1 MSDDFLDSR
10 FRGNDEERIMI
21 VFLTTSDT
29 DILTVE
35 GARGELPD
43 GLAGMV
49 ALNPFALVQ
58 DDGTLEG
65 FLRDTLPSASL
76 VLTRLLGGDKAM
88 GDGFGALESECRRL
102 GVPLVACSG
111 EPVRDAVFE
120 RRSTTPPIVA
130 QTAFEYL
137 NHGGVGNLVNLLR
150 FLSDEVLG
158 SEYGYEAP
166 SPLPQ
171 DGVYRAGRLD
181 VVPLDEYRR
190 LYCDDGKPTAALLFY
205 RAHWVSGNLEFVD
218 AMADAL
224 ERQGC
229 NALPVFCS
237 SLREDDGAVFRKYL
251 MDGAGNAAV
260 DVVVCTQSFA
270 MSHHP
275 GLGQQSVN
283 GSADANWDIRVLE
296 ELDVPIL
303 QAIVATEPRAMW
315 DEREIGLS
323 PLDIAMNV
331 ALPELDGRVI
341 TAPVSFKEA
350 VDSSFDKL
358 RTNGVGDGDAHPH
371 PNPPP
376 SRGRELI
383 GGELRR
389 YVPDLEQVEAV
400 ASLAGRY
407 ARLGHTPVSERKI
420 AIVLSNYPT
429 KASRLGNAV
438 GLDTPASAINLLNA
452 MRDAGY
458 TVEDIPED
466 GDELMRRLIE
476 RCTYDADFLTPE
488 QMLNAEG
495 RVSAKEYAAQFN
507 GIPADVQDGVR
518 AAWGEPPG
526 GVYVNDDGELF
537 MAGLRLGNVFV
548 GIQPPRGFG
557 ENPIAIYH
565 SPELMPTHHYIAFY
579 RWLRDGFGADAVV
592 HLGKHG
598 TLEWTPGKGVGLSRS
613 CIPEVCLPDLPHFY
627 PFIINNPGEGTQ
639 AKRRSHAVI
648 IDHLVPAMTT
658 ADSYGD
664 ITRCEQLMDEYAR
677 AQGMDPQKLPMLRQQ
692 IWEVVQRA
700 RLNEDLGVSE
710 IPDDFDDFILHIDG
724 YICELKDAQIRD
736 GLHTLGEAPQ
746 SEMLIGLLLA
756 LTRLNNGD
764 VPGLRQAIG
773 DALGIDYAAMM
784 RDRAAAVNADGLPD
798 ALVSANGSEPIRSA
812 GDIVERLESLA
823 HSLYERLYETNFNS
837 ASVERIATDMLIDTG
852 DVPRVLRYVCDSI
865 YPALTRTTDE
875 IDALLRGFDGR
886 FISPGP
892 AGAPTRGMAGVLPTG
907 RNFYSMDPRSIPSET
922 SWQIGKE
929 LADSLVERYLT
940 DEGEYPESVGISVW
954 GTSAMRT
961 HGDDISQILALIGVR
976 PTWQE
981 ESRRVSGLEVIPLEE
996 LGRPRI
1002 DVTVRISGFFRD
1014 AFQNL
1019 IVMMDDAFHEVATLD
1034 EPIDRN
1040 FIMKHYAAEIAE
1052 KRSSGTAEQEAKDES
1067 LYRIFGSKP
1076 GSYGAGILQAI
1087 DDGSWQ
1093 SDEDLAAVYT
1103 AWGSYAYGRRQ
1114 HGISAAPE
1122 FRRRF
1127 AAIDVAT
1134 KNQDNR
1140 EHDIFD
1146 SDDYMQFHGGM
1157 IATVR
1162 ALAGDNP
1169 RQFFGDSSDPSL
1181 LRTRDLK
1188 EEARRVFRSRVVNPK
1203 WMDSMKRHGYKGA
1216 FELAATVD
1224 YIFGYDATAQIIDD
1238 WMYQEVTER
1247 YALDADMQQF
1257 FEQSNPWAL
1266 RAIAERLMEAADRGM
1281 WEDAPEDMLNELRR
1295 VYLRTEALLEER
1307 QEVGTGN

>member
-1 MSDDFLDSR
+1 
-10 FRGNDEERIMI
+10 MI

-29 DILTVE
+29 DILTLE
-35 GARGELPD
+35 RAISSLP
-43 GLAGMV
+43 GSLAYTL
-49 ALNPFALVQ
+49 AINPFALLQ
-58 DDGTLEG
+58 DEGAFEG
-65 FLRDTLPSASL
+65 FLSGTLPDSSL
-76 VLTRLLGGDKAM
+76 VLARLLGGDKAM
-88 GDGFGALESECRRL
+88 GEHFTTLELECRRL
-102 GVPLVACSG
+102 GIPLVACSG

-120 RRSTTPPIVA
+120 RRSTTPAIVA

-137 NHGGVGNLVNLLR
+137 NHGGVANLANLLR
-150 FLSDEVLG
+150 FLSDEALG
-158 SEYGYEAP
+158 SDYGYQP
-166 SPLPQ
+166 PVPLPQ

-181 VVPLDEYRR
+181 AVPLDEYRE

-205 RAHWVSGNLEFVD
+205 RAHWVSQNLEFVD
-218 AMADAL
+218 AMVDAL

-251 MDGAGNAAV
+251 MDSDGKATV

-275 GLGQQSVN
+275 GLQSSDN
-283 GSADANWDIRVLE
+283 QDANWDIRVLE
-296 ELDVPIL
+296 RLDVPIL
-303 QAIVATEPRAMW
+303 QAIVSTEPQALW
-315 DEREIGLS
+315 NERDIGLS

-331 ALPELDGRVI
+331 ALPELDGRII
-341 TAPVSFKEA
+341 TVPVSFKET
-350 VDSSFDKL
+350 VSH
-358 RTNGVGDGDAHPH
+358 NGTAT
-371 PNPPP
+371 
-376 SRGRELI
+376 

-389 YVPDLEQVEAV
+389 YVPDSEQTEAV
-400 ASLAGRY
+400 ASLAARY
-407 ARLGHTPVSERKI
+407 SRMAHTPASERKI

-458 TVEDIPED
+458 TVEDIPSD

-488 QMLNAEG
+488 QMRNAEG
-495 RVSAKEYAAQFN
+495 RVSAEEYEAHFN
-507 GIPADVQDGVR
+507 GIPKDVQDDMR
-518 AAWGEPPG
+518 ADWGEPPG
-526 GVYVNDDGELF
+526 DVYTDDGHLF

-613 CIPEVCLPDLPHFY
+613 CIPEVCLPDMPHFY

-692 IWEVVQRA
+692 IWEVVQKA
-700 RLNEDLGVSE
+700 RLNEDLNVHE

-736 GLHTLGEAPQ
+736 GLHTLGEAPE

-764 VPGLRQAIG
+764 IPGLRQAIG

-784 RDRAAAVNADGLPD
+784 RDRSAAVDANTLP
-798 ALVSANGSEPIRSA
+798 ASLASANGSEPIRSA
-812 GDIVERLESLA
+812 GDVVERLEVMA
-823 HSLYERLYETNFNS
+823 HALYERLYDTEFDSDN
-837 ASVERIATDMLIDTG
+837 VERIATDMLVETG
-852 DVPRVLRYVCDSI
+852 DVPRVLRYVCESI
-865 YPALTRTTDE
+865 YPALTQTTDE

-1019 IVMMDDAFHEVATLD
+1019 IVMMDDAFHKVANLD
-1034 EPIDRN
+1034 EPAERN
-1040 FIMKHYAAEIAE
+1040 FVMKHYAAEVAE
-1052 KRSSGTAEQEAKDES
+1052 KRASGVGTTEAESES
-1067 LYRIFGSKP
+1067 LFRIFGSKP

-1093 SDEDLAAVYT
+1093 SDEDLANVYT

-1114 HGISAAPE
+1114 HGVSAVRE

-1247 YALDADMQQF
+1247 YALDPEMQQF

-1266 RAIAERLMEAADRGM
+1266 RAIAERLMEAADRQM
-1281 WEDAPEDMLNELRR
+1281 WEEPPEEMLNELRR

-1307 QEVGTGN
+1307 QEARA

>member
-1 MSDDFLDSR
+1 
-10 FRGNDEERIMI
+10 MI

-29 DILTVE
+29 DILTLE
-35 GARGELPD
+35 RAKSDLPPD
-43 GLAGMV
+43 LTDTP
-49 ALNPFALVQ
+49 ALNPYALAQ
-58 DDGTLEG
+58 NGEEFG
-65 FLRDTLPSASL
+65 RFLDETLPDANL
-76 VLTRLLGGDKAM
+76 VVARLLGGDKAM
-88 GDGFGALESECRRL
+88 GDNFALLEVACRRL
-102 GVPLVACSG
+102 SVALVACSG
-111 EPVRDAVFE
+111 EPTRDAVFE
-120 RRSTTPPIVA
+120 RRSNTPAILA

-137 NHGGVGNLVNLLR
+137 NHGGVVNISNLLR
-150 FLSDEVLG
+150 FLSDEALG
-158 SEYGYEAP
+158 SEYGYEPPTA
-166 SPLPQ
+166 LPQ
-171 DGVYRAGRLD
+171 DGVYQQGRLD
-181 VVPLDEYRR
+181 AVPLDEYRR
-190 LYCDDGKPTAALLFY
+190 LYCDNDRPTVAVLFY

-218 AMADAL
+218 AMLDAL
-224 ERQGC
+224 ERRGC

-237 SLREDDGAVFRKYL
+237 SLRDDDGAVFRKYL
-251 MDGAGNAAV
+251 TADDGRAAV
-260 DVVVCTQSFA
+260 DVVICTQSFA
-270 MSHHP
+270 MSRNRGP
-275 GLGQQSVN
+275 TIA
-283 GSADANWDIRVLE
+283 ADTDENWDVRILE
-296 ELDVPIL
+296 RLDVPIL
-303 QAIVATEPRAMW
+303 QAIVSTESHAMW
-315 DEREIGLS
+315 EERDIGLS

-331 ALPELDGRVI
+331 ALPELDGRII
-341 TAPVSFKEA
+341 TVPVSFKEA
-350 VDSSFDKL
+350 VQ
-358 RTNGVGDGDAHPH
+358 NGGTGAD
-371 PNPPP
+371 
-376 SRGRELI
+376 
-383 GGELRR
+383 LRR
-389 YVPDLEQVEAV
+389 YVPDIEQIESV
-400 ASLAGRY
+400 ASLAARY
-407 ARLGHTPVSERKI
+407 ARLTRTPASERKV

-429 KASRLGNAV
+429 KAARLGNAV
-438 GLDTPASAINLLNA
+438 GLDTPASAINLMNA
-452 MRDAGY
+452 MCDAGY
-458 TVEDIPED
+458 HVEDIPDD
-466 GDELMRRLIE
+466 GDELMRRLID
-476 RCTYDADFLTPE
+476 RCTYDADFLTPQ
-488 QMLNAEG
+488 QMRNAEG
-495 RVSAKEYAAQFN
+495 RVSVKEYATQFAAV
-507 GIPADVQDGVR
+507 PTDVRESMKAD
-518 AAWGEPPG
+518 WGDPPG
-526 GVYVNDDGELF
+526 EVYVDDGHLF
-537 MAGLRLGNVFV
+537 MAGLHLGNVFV

-565 SPELMPTHHYIAFY
+565 SPELMPTHHYVAFY

-613 CIPEVCLPDLPHFY
+613 CLPEVCLPDLPHFY

-648 IDHLVPAMTT
+648 VDHLVPAMTT

-692 IWEVVQRA
+692 IWEVVQKA
-700 RLNEDLGVSE
+700 RLDEDLGVDE

-736 GLHTLGEAPQ
+736 GLHTLGEVPQ

-756 LTRLNNGD
+756 LTRLNNGG

-773 DALGIDYAAMM
+773 DALGLDYLALL
-784 RDRAAAVNADGLPD
+784 RDRGAPVDAGALP
-798 ALVSANGSEPIRSA
+798 ASLHSANGNPPIRSA
-812 GDIVERLESLA
+812 GDVIERLEDIS
-823 HSLYERLYETNFNS
+823 HSLYEGLAANQFDKT
-837 ASVERIATDMLIDTG
+837 SVERVVFESLDDAG
-852 DVPRVLRYVCDSI
+852 AVPDVLRYVCESI
-865 YPALTRTTDE
+865 YPALTKTTDE

-907 RNFYSMDPRSIPSET
+907 RNFYSMDPRGIPSET
-922 SWQIGKE
+922 SWQIGKQ
-929 LADSLVERYLT
+929 LADSLVECYMT

-954 GTSAMRT
+954 GTSVMRT
-961 HGDDISQILALIGVR
+961 HGDDIAQILALIGVR

-981 ESRRVSGLEVIPLEE
+981 ESRRVTGLEVMPLAE

-1019 IVMMDDAFHEVATLD
+1019 ILMMDDAFHRVAVLEEPEDDNFVRKHYIAEVAEKLAD
-1034 EPIDRN
+1034 GAISED
-1040 FIMKHYAAEIAE
+1040 AE
-1052 KRSSGTAEQEAKDES
+1052 SES
-1067 LYRIFGSKP
+1067 LFRIFGSKP

-1093 SDEDLAAVYT
+1093 SDEDLAGVYT
-1103 AWGSYAYGRRQ
+1103 AWGSYAYGRQ
-1114 HGISAAPE
+1114 HHGVSAVRE

-1127 AAIDVAT
+1127 AEIDVAT

-1162 ALAGDNP
+1162 SLTGENP

-1238 WMYQEVTER
+1238 WMYQEVTEK
-1247 YALDADMQQF
+1247 YALDGDMQQF

-1266 RAIAERLMEAADRGM
+1266 RAIAERLMEAADRQM
-1281 WEDAPEDMLNELRR
+1281 WEEPPEEILNELRR

-1307 QEVGTGN
+1307 QEQSA

>member
-1 MSDDFLDSR
+1 
-10 FRGNDEERIMI
+10 MI
-21 VFLTTSDT
+21 LFLTTSDT
-29 DILTVE
+29 DILTLERVQ
-35 GARGELPD
+35 ADLPD
-43 GLAGMV
+43 GLKDTL
-49 ALNPFALVQ
+49 ALNPHVLIQ
-58 DDGTLEG
+58 DDDAFDRSLS
-65 FLRDTLPSASL
+65 DTLDSADL
-76 VLTRLLGGDKAM
+76 VLARLLGGER
-88 GDGFGALESECRRL
+88 ALGERFPQLEAACRRL
-102 GVPLVACSG
+102 GIPLVACSG

-120 RRSTTPPIVA
+120 RRSTAPPILA
-130 QTAFEYL
+130 QTSFEYL
-137 NHGGVGNLVNLLR
+137 NHGGVTNLGNLLR

-158 SEYGYEAP
+158 TSHGYEP
-166 SPLPQ
+166 PIPLPQ
-171 DGVYRAGRLD
+171 DGLYRPGTVDA
-181 VVPLDEYRR
+181 VPIDEYWR
-190 LYCDDGKPTAALLFY
+190 LYCDENRPSVALLFY
-205 RAHWVSGNLEFVD
+205 RAHWVSQNVEFVD
-218 AMADAL
+218 AFVEAL
-224 ERQGC
+224 ERRNC
-229 NALPVFCS
+229 NVLPVFCS
-237 SLREDDGAVFRKYL
+237 SLRENDGAVFRKYL
-251 MDGAGNAAV
+251 TDAGRGVLADA
-260 DVVVCTQSFA
+260 VVCTQSFA
-270 MSHHP
+270 MSQKRGP
-275 GLGQQSVN
+275 EISN
-283 GSADANWDIRVLE
+283 TSDENWDVRVLE
-296 ELDVPIL
+296 QLDVPVL
-303 QAIVATEPRAMW
+303 QAIVSTEPQAMW
-315 DEREIGLS
+315 EERDIGLS

-341 TAPVSFKEA
+341 TVPVSFKET
-350 VDSSFDKL
+350 VS
-358 RTNGVGDGDAHPH
+358 RNGAGV
-371 PNPPP
+371 
-376 SRGRELI
+376 
-383 GGELRR
+383 GELRR
-389 YVPDLEQVEAV
+389 YVPNLERIDTV
-400 ASLAGRY
+400 AALAARY
-407 ARLGHTPVSERKI
+407 AKLRGTPMSERRV

-452 MRDAGY
+452 MREAGY

-476 RCTYDADFLTPE
+476 KCTYDADFLTPQ
-488 QMLNAEG
+488 QMRNAEG
-495 RVSAKEYAAQFN
+495 RVSAGEYSTLFES
-507 GIPADVQDGVR
+507 IPLDVQESMR
-518 AAWGEPPG
+518 ADWGDPPG
-526 GVYVNDDGELF
+526 SVYVDDGHLF

-598 TLEWTPGKGVGLSRS
+598 TLEWTPGKGVGLSSS
-613 CIPEVCLPDLPHFY
+613 CLPEVCLPDLPHFY

-639 AKRRSHAVI
+639 AKRRGHAVI
-648 IDHLVPAMTT
+648 VDHLVPAMMT

-692 IWEVVQRA
+692 IWEVVQKA
-700 RLNEDLGVSE
+700 RLNEDLGVDE

-736 GLHTLGEAPQ
+736 GLHTLGEAPE
-746 SEMLIGLLLA
+746 SDMLIGLLLA

-764 VPGLRQAIG
+764 VPGLRHAIG
-773 DALGIDYAAMM
+773 SDLGLDYAALMK
-784 RDRAAAVNADGLPD
+784 DRGAPVDAGSMPAVLAR
-798 ALVSANGSEPIRSA
+798 ANGHSPIRNS
-812 GDIVERLESLA
+812 GDVVERLEAIA
-823 HSLYERLYETNFNS
+823 HELYQRLDDDSFDS
-837 ASVERIATDMLIDTG
+837 SSVERVTSEVLGESDSVP
-852 DVPRVLRYVCDSI
+852 DVLKYVCENV
-865 YPALTRTTDE
+865 YPALQRTSDE

-922 SWQIGKE
+922 SWQIGRQ
-929 LADSLVERYLT
+929 LADSLVERYLE
-940 DEGEYPESVGISVW
+940 DEGQYPESIGISVW

-961 HGDDISQILALIGVR
+961 HGDDIAQILALIGVR
-976 PTWQE
+976 PVWQE
-981 ESRRVSGLEVIPLEE
+981 ESRRVTGLEVIPLEE
-996 LGRPRI
+996 LGRPRV

-1014 AFQNL
+1014 AFHNL
-1019 IVMMDDAFHEVATLD
+1019 IVMMDDAFHRVARLD
-1034 EPIDRN
+1034 EPDDMN
-1040 FIMKHYAAEIAE
+1040 LVKKHYQSELSE
-1052 KRSSGTAEQEAKDES
+1052 KISSGVSAEEAESES
-1067 LYRIFGSKP
+1067 LFRIFGSKP

-1093 SDEDLAAVYT
+1093 SDEDLANVYT
-1103 AWGSYAYGRRQ
+1103 AWGSYAYGRNH
-1114 HGISAAPE
+1114 HGVSAVRE
-1122 FRRRF
+1122 FQRRF

-1162 ALAGDNP
+1162 VLSGGSP

-1224 YIFGYDATAQIIDD
+1224 YMFGYDATAQIIDD
-1238 WMYQEVTER
+1238 WMYQEVTES
-1247 YALDADMQQF
+1247 YVLDPEMQQF

-1266 RAIAERLMEAADRGM
+1266 RAIAERLMEAADRQM
-1281 WEDAPEDMLNELRR
+1281 WEDPPEEMLNELRR
-1295 VYLRTEALLEER
+1295 VYLRTEAILEDR
-1307 QEVGTGN
+1307 QEQSVV

>member
-1 MSDDFLDSR
+1 MANL
-10 FRGNDEERIMI
+10 MI
-21 VFLTTSDT
+21 VLLTTSDT
-29 DILTVE
+29 DIMTLDR
-35 GARGELPD
+35 AKAALPH
-43 GLAGMV
+43 GLASTAAV
-49 ALNPFALVQ
+49 NPFALMQ
-58 DDGTLEG
+58 EDGAFDE
-65 FLRDTLPSASL
+65 FARDALPNADI
-76 VLTRLLGGDKAM
+76 VLARLLGGDKAM
-88 GDGFGALESECRRL
+88 GEHFRTLESECKRL

-137 NHGGVGNLVNLLR
+137 NHGGVANLANLLR
-150 FLSDEVLG
+150 FLSDEALG
-158 SEYGYEAP
+158 SEYGYEP
-166 SPLPQ
+166 PMPLPQ

-181 VVPLDEYRR
+181 AVPLDEYRR
-190 LYCDDGKPTAALLFY
+190 LYCDADKPTVALLFY
-205 RAHWVSGNLEFVD
+205 RAHWVSQNLDFVD
-218 AMADAL
+218 AMVDAL
-224 ERQGC
+224 ERHGC

-251 MDGAGNAAV
+251 MNGEGKASV
-260 DVVVCTQSFA
+260 DVVICTQSFA
-270 MSHHP
+270 MSHHQAS
-275 GLGQQSVN
+275 GVRYQQSGISSQ
-283 GSADANWDIRVLE
+283 GSGVDANWDIQVLE
-296 ELDVPIL
+296 QLDVPIL
-303 QAIVATEPRAMW
+303 QAIVATEPRALW
-315 DEREIGLS
+315 EERDIGLS
-323 PLDIAMNV
+323 PMDIAMNV

-341 TAPVSFKEA
+341 TVPVSFKESF
-350 VDSSFDKL
+350 SSQVS
-358 RTNGVGDGDAHPH
+358 GVRCQGKVG
-371 PNPPP
+371 
-376 SRGRELI
+376 

-389 YVPDLEQVEAV
+389 YVPDLGQVEAV
-400 ASLAGRY
+400 CSLAARY
-407 ARLGHTPVSERKI
+407 ARMARTPVSERKI

-429 KASRLGNAV
+429 KAARLGNAV

-452 MRDAGY
+452 MRDVGY
-458 TVEDIPED
+458 TVEDIPDD

-488 QMLNAEG
+488 QMRNAEG
-495 RVSAKEYAAQFN
+495 RVSAAEYAAQFAAL
-507 GIPADVQDGVR
+507 PQDVQDDVR
-518 AAWGEPPG
+518 SDWGEPPG
-526 GVYVNDDGELF
+526 GVYVDDDGSLF

-565 SPELMPTHHYIAFY
+565 SPDIAPTHHYIAFY
-579 RWLRDGFGADAVV
+579 RWLRDGFGAAAVV

-692 IWEVVQRA
+692 IWEVVQKA
-700 RLNEDLGVSE
+700 RLNEDLNVHE

-764 VPGLRQAIG
+764 IPGLRHAIG
-773 DALGIDYAAMM
+773 DALGIDYSAMM
-784 RDRAAAVNADGLPD
+784 RDRGAAVDADGLPQ
-798 ALVSANGSEPIRSA
+798 ALNGVNGSEPIRSA
-812 GDIVERLESLA
+812 GDVVEGLEAMA
-823 HSLYERLYETNFNS
+823 HALYERLADTDFDS
-837 ASVERIATDMLIDTG
+837 ANVERIAADMLGESG
-852 DVPRVLRYVCDSI
+852 DVPCVLRYVCERV
-865 YPALTRTTDE
+865 YPALTQTTDE
-875 IDALLRGFDGR
+875 IDGLLRGFDGR

-907 RNFYSMDPRSIPSET
+907 RNFYSMDPRSLPSET
-922 SWQIGKE
+922 SWQIGRE

-961 HGDDISQILALIGVR
+961 HGDDIAQILALIGVR

-1019 IVMMDDAFHEVATLD
+1019 IVMMDDAFHKVANLD
-1034 EPIDRN
+1034 EPIERN
-1040 FIMKHYAAEIAE
+1040 FVMKHYAAELAE
-1052 KRSSGTAEQEAKDES
+1052 KRASGVRVDTAASES

-1087 DDGSWQ
+1087 DDGRWQ

-1114 HGISAAPE
+1114 HGVSAAPE

-1188 EEARRVFRSRVVNPK
+1188 EEAQRVFRSRVVNPK
-1203 WMDSMKRHGYKGA
+1203 WMDGMKRHGYKGA

-1247 YALDADMQQF
+1247 YALDAGMQAF

-1281 WEDAPEDMLNELRR
+1281 WEDAPEDMLSELRR

-1307 QEVGTGN
+1307 QEVN

>member
-1 MSDDFLDSR
+1 
-10 FRGNDEERIMI
+10 MI

-29 DILTVE
+29 DLLTLE
-35 GARGELPD
+35 RAKAGLPES
-43 GLAGMV
+43 LADTLAV
-49 ALNPFALVQ
+49 NPFALIQ
-58 DDGTLEG
+58 DESAFSD
-65 FLRDTLPSASL
+65 FSRKNLPDARL
-76 VLTRLLGGDKAM
+76 VLARLLGGDRAM
-88 GDGFGALESECRRL
+88 GEHFATLESECRRL

-120 RRSTTPPIVA
+120 RRSTTPPVVA

-137 NHGGVGNLVNLLR
+137 NHGGVANLANLLR

-158 SEYGYEAP
+158 SEHGYEP
-166 SPLPQ
+166 PVPLPQ
-171 DGVYRAGRLD
+171 DGVYRIGMLD
-181 VVPLDEYRR
+181 AVPLDKYRSR
-190 LYCDDGKPTAALLFY
+190 YCNDGKPTAALLFY
-205 RAHWVSGNLEFVD
+205 RAHWVSQNLDFVD
-218 AMADAL
+218 AMVNAL
-224 ERQGC
+224 ERHGC
-229 NALPVFCS
+229 NVLPVFCS

-251 MDGAGNAAV
+251 MDSKGRAFV

-275 GLGQQSVN
+275 SLQSN
-283 GSADANWDIRVLE
+283 DSSDANWDIRVLE

-303 QAIVATEPRAMW
+303 QAIVSTEPQAMW
-315 DEREIGLS
+315 DERDIGLS

-331 ALPELDGRVI
+331 ALPELDGRII
-341 TAPVSFKEA
+341 TVPVSFKES
-350 VDSSFDKL
+350 VSQ
-358 RTNGVGDGDAHPH
+358 NGAGSA
-371 PNPPP
+371 
-376 SRGRELI
+376 
-383 GGELRR
+383 ELRQ
-389 YVPDLEQVEAV
+389 YVPNMEQTEAV
-400 ASLAGRY
+400 ASLAARY
-407 ARLGHTPVSERKI
+407 ARMAHTPAAERKV
-420 AIVLSNYPT
+420 AVVLSNYPT

-452 MRDAGY
+452 MRDSGY

-488 QMLNAEG
+488 QMRNAEG
-495 RVSAKEYAAQFN
+495 RVSADEYAAHFN
-507 GIPADVQDGVR
+507 GIPQDVQDSMR
-518 AAWGEPPG
+518 ADWGEPPG
-526 GVYVNDDGELF
+526 TVYTDDGHLF

-565 SPELMPTHHYIAFY
+565 SPELMPTHHYVAFY
-579 RWLRDGFGADAVV
+579 KWLRDGFGADAVV

-692 IWEVVQRA
+692 IWEVVQKA
-700 RLNEDLGVSE
+700 RLNEDLNVYE

-736 GLHTLGEAPQ
+736 GLHTLGEAPE

-764 VPGLRQAIG
+764 IPGLRQAIG
-773 DALGIDYAAMM
+773 DALGIDYTAMM
-784 RDRAAAVNADGLPD
+784 RDRSMAVD
-798 ALVSANGSEPIRSA
+798 ANSLATPLVSSNGSEPIRSA
-812 GDIVERLESLA
+812 GDVVERLEAMA
-823 HSLYERLYETNFNS
+823 HGLYERLYETDFDS
-837 ASVERIATDMLIDTG
+837 ESVERIAAEMLMDTG
-852 DVPRVLRYVCDSI
+852 DVPRVLRYVCESI
-865 YPALTRTTDE
+865 YPALTQTTDE

-976 PTWQE
+976 PMWQE

-1019 IVMMDDAFHEVATLD
+1019 IVMMDDAFHRVAALD
-1034 EPIDRN
+1034 EPEGQN
-1040 FIMKHYAAEIAE
+1040 FVMKHYAAEVAE
-1052 KRSSGTAEQEAKDES
+1052 KQASGVSAAEAESES

-1087 DDGSWQ
+1087 DDGNWQ
-1093 SDEDLAAVYT
+1093 SDEDLANVYT

-1114 HGISAAPE
+1114 HGVSAVRE

-1162 ALAGDNP
+1162 ALAGENP

-1247 YALDADMQQF
+1247 YALDPAMQQF

-1266 RAIAERLMEAADRGM
+1266 RSIAERLMEAADRGM
-1281 WEDAPEDMLNELRR
+1281 WEDAPEETLNELRR

-1307 QEVGTGN
+1307 QEV

>member
-1 MSDDFLDSR
+1 
-10 FRGNDEERIMI
+10 MI
-21 VFLTTSDT
+21 VFLNTSDT
-29 DILTVE
+29 DILTLE
-35 GARGELPD
+35 RAKAGLPE
-43 GLAGMV
+43 GLADVLAM
-49 ALNPFALVQ
+49 NPFALMQ
-58 DDGTLEG
+58 EEGAFDGFARGTLPE
-65 FLRDTLPSASL
+65 ASL
-76 VLTRLLGGDKAM
+76 ILARLLGGDKAM
-88 GDGFGALESECRRL
+88 GEHFATLESECRRL

-120 RRSTTPPIVA
+120 RRSSTPPVVA

-137 NHGGVGNLVNLLR
+137 NHGGVANFVNLLQ

-158 SEYGYEAP
+158 TQHEYEP
-166 SPLPQ
+166 PVPLPQ
-171 DGVYRAGRLD
+171 DGVYRIGMLD
-181 VVPLDEYRR
+181 AVPLEEYRAR
-190 LYCDDGKPTAALLFY
+190 YCDDGKPTAALLFY
-205 RAHWVSGNLEFVD
+205 RAHWVSQNLDFVD
-218 AMADAL
+218 AMVDAL
-224 ERQGC
+224 EQQGC

-237 SLREDDGAVFRKYL
+237 SLREDDGSVFRKYL
-251 MDGAGNAAV
+251 MDGDGKASV

-270 MSHHP
+270 MSHHS
-275 GLGQQSVN
+275 GLQSSSVAN
-283 GSADANWDIRVLE
+283 GHRADANWDIRVLE
-296 ELDVPIL
+296 RLDVPIL
-303 QAIVATEPRAMW
+303 QAIVATEPQMLW

-331 ALPELDGRVI
+331 ALPELDGRII
-341 TAPVSFKEA
+341 TVPVSFKES
-350 VDSSFDKL
+350 VSQ
-358 RTNGVGDGDAHPH
+358 NGVGSA
-371 PNPPP
+371 
-376 SRGRELI
+376 
-383 GGELRR
+383 ELRR
-389 YVPDLEQVEAV
+389 YVPNIEQTEAV
-400 ASLAGRY
+400 ASLAARY
-407 ARLGHTPVSERKI
+407 ARMAHTPASERKI

-452 MRDAGY
+452 MKEAGY

-488 QMLNAEG
+488 QMRNAEG
-495 RVSAKEYAAQFN
+495 RVSAAEYAAHFN
-507 GIPADVQDGVR
+507 GIPQDVQDPMR
-518 AAWGEPPG
+518 ADWGEPPG
-526 GVYVNDDGELF
+526 EVYTDDGNLF

-565 SPELMPTHHYIAFY
+565 SPELMPTHHYVAFY
-579 RWLRDGFGADAVV
+579 RWLRDGFGADAIV

-613 CIPEVCLPDLPHFY
+613 CIPEVCLPDMPHFY

-692 IWEVVQRA
+692 IWEVVQKA
-700 RLNEDLGVSE
+700 RLNEDLNVHE

-736 GLHTLGEAPQ
+736 GLHTLGEAPE

-764 VPGLRQAIG
+764 VPGLRHAIG

-784 RDRAAAVNADGLPD
+784 RDRSAPVDVDWLPL
-798 ALVSANGSEPIRSA
+798 ALTSANGSEPIRSA
-812 GDIVERLESLA
+812 GDVVERLEAMA
-823 HSLYERLYETNFNS
+823 HGLYERLYETDFDS
-837 ASVERIATDMLIDTG
+837 ESVERIATEMLTNTG
-852 DVPRVLRYVCDSI
+852 DVPRVLRYVCESI
-865 YPALTRTTDE
+865 YPALTQTTDE

-929 LADSLVERYLT
+929 LADSLVERYLN

-1019 IVMMDDAFHEVATLD
+1019 IVMMDDAFHRVAALD
-1034 EPIDRN
+1034 EPEGQN
-1040 FIMKHYAAEIAE
+1040 FVMKHYAAEVAE
-1052 KRSSGTAEQEAKDES
+1052 KQASGVSAEEAESES

-1093 SDEDLAAVYT
+1093 SDEDLANVYT

-1114 HGISAAPE
+1114 HGVSAVRE

-1247 YALDADMQQF
+1247 YALDPDMQQF

-1266 RAIAERLMEAADRGM
+1266 RSIAERLMEAADRQM
-1281 WEDAPEDMLNELRR
+1281 WEEPPEEMLNELRR

-1307 QEVGTGN
+1307 QEVG

>member
-1 MSDDFLDSR
+1 MR
-10 FRGNDEERIMI
+10 QMI

-29 DILTVE
+29 DILALE
-35 GARGELPD
+35 GARGDLPP
-43 GLAGMV
+43 GLSDTV
-49 ALNPFALVQ
+49 AVNPFALAQ
-58 DDGTLEG
+58 YDEAFER
-65 FLRDTLPSASL
+65 FLGEMLPSASL
-76 VLTRLLGGDKAM
+76 VLARLLGGDKAM
-88 GDGFGALESECRRL
+88 GESFVRLEAECRRL
-102 GVPLVACSG
+102 GIPLVACSG
-111 EPVRDAVFE
+111 EPTRDAVFE
-120 RRSTTPPIVA
+120 RRSTTPAIVA

-137 NHGGVGNLVNLLR
+137 NHGGVGNLANLLR
-150 FLSDEVLG
+150 FLSDETLG
-158 SEYGYEAP
+158 SEHGYEPPA
-166 SPLPQ
+166 PLPQ
-171 DGVYRAGRLD
+171 DGVYRKGRPD
-181 VVPLDEYRR
+181 AVPLGEYRR
-190 LYCDDGKPTAALLFY
+190 LYCDADKPTAALLFY
-205 RAHWVSGNLEFVD
+205 RAHWVSRNIEFVD
-218 AMADAL
+218 AMVDAL

-251 MDGAGNAAV
+251 MNGNGDATV

-270 MSHHP
+270 MSHQP
-275 GLGQQSVN
+275 GLQPGN
-283 GSADANWDIRVLE
+283 GAGANPVDANWDIRVLE
-296 ELDVPIL
+296 RLDVPIL
-303 QAIVATEPRAMW
+303 QAIVSTEPQAAW
-315 DEREIGLS
+315 HERDIGLS

-331 ALPELDGRVI
+331 ALPELDGRII
-341 TAPVSFKEA
+341 TVPVSFKEA
-350 VDSSFDKL
+350 VSSSDNL
-358 RTNGVGDGDAHPH
+358 GADEGA
-371 PNPPP
+371 
-376 SRGRELI
+376 L

-389 YVPDLEQVEAV
+389 YVPNIEQTESV
-400 ASLAGRY
+400 AGLAARF

-438 GLDTPASAINLLNA
+438 GLDTPASAINLLSA

-458 TVEDIPED
+458 RVEDIPAD

-488 QMLNAEG
+488 QMRNAEG
-495 RVSAKEYAAQFN
+495 RVSADEYAAQFN
-507 GIPADVQDGVR
+507 GLPQDVQDSMR
-518 AAWGEPPG
+518 SDWGEPPG
-526 GVYVNDDGELF
+526 TVYTDDGDLF

-613 CIPEVCLPDLPHFY
+613 CLPEVCLPDMPHFY

-639 AKRRSHAVI
+639 AKRRTHAVI
-648 IDHLVPAMTT
+648 VDHLVPAMTT

-692 IWEVVQRA
+692 IWEVVQKA
-700 RLNEDLGVSE
+700 RLNEDLGVDE

-764 VPGLRQAIG
+764 VPGLRHAIG
-773 DALGIDYAAMM
+773 DALGLDYAALL
-784 RDRAAAVNADGLPD
+784 RDRGAPVQSGALPD
-798 ALVSANGSEPIRSA
+798 ALGGVNGSEPIRSA
-812 GDIVERLESLA
+812 GDVVERLEA
-823 HSLYERLYETNFNS
+823 IARALYERLHEVGFDG
-837 ASVERIATDMLIDTG
+837 ASIERIVADALHESG
-852 DVPRVLRYVCDSI
+852 EVPDVLRYVCESI

-929 LADSLVERYLT
+929 LADSLVERYLS

-961 HGDDISQILALIGVR
+961 HGDDIAQILALIGVR

-981 ESRRVSGLEVIPLEE
+981 ESRRVSGLEVIPLDE

-1019 IVMMDDAFHEVATLD
+1019 ILMMDDAFHRVAALD
-1034 EPIDRN
+1034 EPAERN
-1040 FIMKHYAAEIAE
+1040 FIMKHYAAELAE
-1052 KRSSGTAEQEAKDES
+1052 KRAGGVAEQEAQDES

-1093 SDEDLAAVYT
+1093 SDEDLANVYT

-1114 HGISAAPE
+1114 HGVSAVRE

-1162 ALAGDNP
+1162 ALAGENP
-1169 RQFFGDSSDPSL
+1169 RQFFGDSSDPTL

-1238 WMYQEVTER
+1238 WMYQEVTEQ
-1247 YALDADMQQF
+1247 YALNPDMQQF

-1281 WEDAPEDMLNELRR
+1281 WEDAPEETLNELRR

-1307 QEVGTGN
+1307 QEAG

>member
-1 MSDDFLDSR
+1 M
-10 FRGNDEERIMI
+10 
-21 VFLTTSDT
+21 
-29 DILTVE
+29 
-35 GARGELPD
+35 GEH
-43 GLAGMV
+43 
-49 ALNPFALVQ
+49 FA
-58 DDGTLEG
+58 T
-65 FLRDTLPSASL
+65 
-76 VLTRLLGGDKAM
+76 
-88 GDGFGALESECRRL
+88 LESECRRL

-120 RRSTTPPIVA
+120 RRSSTPPVVA

-137 NHGGVGNLVNLLR
+137 NHGGVANFVNLLQ

-158 SEYGYEAP
+158 TQHEYEP
-166 SPLPQ
+166 PVPLPQ
-171 DGVYRAGRLD
+171 DGVYRIGMLD
-181 VVPLDEYRR
+181 AVPLEEYRAR
-190 LYCDDGKPTAALLFY
+190 YCDDGKPTAALLFY
-205 RAHWVSGNLEFVD
+205 RAHWVSQNLDFVD
-218 AMADAL
+218 AMVDAL
-224 ERQGC
+224 EQQGC

-237 SLREDDGAVFRKYL
+237 SLREDDGSVFRKYL
-251 MDGAGNAAV
+251 MDGDGKASV

-270 MSHHP
+270 MSHHS
-275 GLGQQSVN
+275 GLQSSSVAN
-283 GSADANWDIRVLE
+283 GHRADANWDIRVLE
-296 ELDVPIL
+296 RLDVPIL
-303 QAIVATEPRAMW
+303 QAIVATEPQMLW

-331 ALPELDGRVI
+331 ALPELDGRII
-341 TAPVSFKEA
+341 TVPVSFKES
-350 VDSSFDKL
+350 VSQ
-358 RTNGVGDGDAHPH
+358 NGVGSA
-371 PNPPP
+371 
-376 SRGRELI
+376 
-383 GGELRR
+383 ELRR
-389 YVPDLEQVEAV
+389 YVPNIEQTEAV
-400 ASLAGRY
+400 ASLAARY
-407 ARLGHTPVSERKI
+407 ARMAHTPASERKI

-452 MRDAGY
+452 MKEAGY

-488 QMLNAEG
+488 QMRNAEG
-495 RVSAKEYAAQFN
+495 RVSAAEYAAHFN
-507 GIPADVQDGVR
+507 GIPQDVQDPMR
-518 AAWGEPPG
+518 ADWGEPPG
-526 GVYVNDDGELF
+526 EVYTDDGNLF

-565 SPELMPTHHYIAFY
+565 SPELMPTHHYLAFY
-579 RWLRDGFGADAVV
+579 RWLRDGFGADAIV

-613 CIPEVCLPDLPHFY
+613 CIPEVCLPDMPHFY

-692 IWEVVQRA
+692 IWEVVQKA
-700 RLNEDLGVSE
+700 RLNEDLNVHE

-736 GLHTLGEAPQ
+736 GLHTLGEAPE

-764 VPGLRQAIG
+764 VPGLRHAIG

-784 RDRAAAVNADGLPD
+784 RDRSAPVDVDWLPL
-798 ALVSANGSEPIRSA
+798 ALTSANGSEPIRSA
-812 GDIVERLESLA
+812 GDVVERLEAMA
-823 HSLYERLYETNFNS
+823 HGLYERLYETDFDS
-837 ASVERIATDMLIDTG
+837 ESVERIATEMLTNTG
-852 DVPRVLRYVCDSI
+852 DVPRVLRYVCESI
-865 YPALTRTTDE
+865 YPALTQTTDE
-875 IDALLRGFDGR
+875 IDALLRGFEGR

-929 LADSLVERYLT
+929 LADSLVERYLN

-1019 IVMMDDAFHEVATLD
+1019 IVMMDDAFHRVATLD
-1034 EPIDRN
+1034 EPEVQN
-1040 FIMKHYAAEIAE
+1040 FVMKHYAAEVTE
-1052 KRSSGTAEQEAKDES
+1052 KQASGVSTAEAESES

-1093 SDEDLAAVYT
+1093 SDEDLANVYT

-1114 HGISAAPE
+1114 HGVSAVRE

-1247 YALDADMQQF
+1247 YALDPDMQQF

-1266 RAIAERLMEAADRGM
+1266 RSIAERLMEAADRQM
-1281 WEDAPEDMLNELRR
+1281 WEEPPEEMLNELRR

-1307 QEVGTGN
+1307 QEVG

>member
-1 MSDDFLDSR
+1 MRADLVHGDD
-10 FRGNDEERIMI
+10 
-21 VFLTTSDT
+21 
-29 DILTVE
+29 
-35 GARGELPD
+35 
-43 GLAGMV
+43 
-49 ALNPFALVQ
+49 
-58 DDGTLEG
+58 
-65 FLRDTLPSASL
+65 
-76 VLTRLLGGDKAM
+76 
-88 GDGFGALESECRRL
+88 
-102 GVPLVACSG
+102 
-111 EPVRDAVFE
+111 
-120 RRSTTPPIVA
+120 
-130 QTAFEYL
+130 
-137 NHGGVGNLVNLLR
+137 
-150 FLSDEVLG
+150 
-158 SEYGYEAP
+158 
-166 SPLPQ
+166 
-171 DGVYRAGRLD
+171 
-181 VVPLDEYRR
+181 
-190 LYCDDGKPTAALLFY
+190 
-205 RAHWVSGNLEFVD
+205 VS
-218 AMADAL
+218 
-224 ERQGC
+224 
-229 NALPVFCS
+229 
-237 SLREDDGAVFRKYL
+237 
-251 MDGAGNAAV
+251 
-260 DVVVCTQSFA
+260 
-270 MSHHP
+270 
-275 GLGQQSVN
+275 
-283 GSADANWDIRVLE
+283 VLE
-296 ELDVPIL
+296 
-303 QAIVATEPRAMW
+303 
-315 DEREIGLS
+315 
-323 PLDIAMNV
+323 
-331 ALPELDGRVI
+331 
-341 TAPVSFKEA
+341 
-350 VDSSFDKL
+350 
-358 RTNGVGDGDAHPH
+358 
-371 PNPPP
+371 
-376 SRGRELI
+376 
-383 GGELRR
+383 
-389 YVPDLEQVEAV
+389 
-400 ASLAGRY
+400 ASH
-407 ARLGHTPVSERKI
+407 RL
-420 AIVLSNYPT
+420 
-429 KASRLGNAV
+429 
-438 GLDTPASAINLLNA
+438 
-452 MRDAGY
+452 
-458 TVEDIPED
+458 
-466 GDELMRRLIE
+466 
-476 RCTYDADFLTPE
+476 
-488 QMLNAEG
+488 
-495 RVSAKEYAAQFN
+495 
-507 GIPADVQDGVR
+507 
-518 AAWGEPPG
+518 
-526 GVYVNDDGELF
+526 
-537 MAGLRLGNVFV
+537 
-548 GIQPPRGFG
+548 
-557 ENPIAIYH
+557 
-565 SPELMPTHHYIAFY
+565 
-579 RWLRDGFGADAVV
+579 GFGADAIV

-613 CIPEVCLPDLPHFY
+613 CIPEVCLPDMPHFY

-692 IWEVVQRA
+692 IWEVVQKA

-746 SEMLIGLLLA
+746 AEMLIGLLLA

-764 VPGLRQAIG
+764 VPGLRHAIG
-773 DALGIDYAAMM
+773 DALGLDYAAMM
-784 RDRAAAVNADGLPD
+784 RDRSATVDGAAIPAPL
-798 ALVSANGSEPIRSA
+798 LSANGDAPIRSA
-812 GDIVERLESLA
+812 GDVVERLEAMA
-823 HSLYERLYETNFNS
+823 HGLYEQLAETGFDG
-837 ASVERIATDMLIDTG
+837 ADVERIATDMLADTG
-852 DVPRVLRYVCDSI
+852 DVPRVLRYVCESI
-865 YPALTRTTDE
+865 YPALLQTTDE

-922 SWQIGKE
+922 SWHIGRE

-1019 IVMMDDAFHEVATLD
+1019 IVMMDDAFHKVARLD
-1034 EPIDRN
+1034 EPAERN
-1040 FIMKHYAAEIAE
+1040 FILKHFLSEVDDKVSVGTDKAEAQ
-1052 KRSSGTAEQEAKDES
+1052 AES

-1093 SDEDLAAVYT
+1093 SDEDLANVYT

-1114 HGISAAPE
+1114 HGVSAARE

-1203 WMDSMKRHGYKGA
+1203 WMDGMKRHGYKGA

-1266 RAIAERLMEAADRGM
+1266 RSIAERLMEAADRGM
-1281 WEDAPEDMLNELRR
+1281 WEDAPEETLNELRR

-1307 QEVGTGN
+1307 QES

>member
-1 MSDDFLDSR
+1 
-10 FRGNDEERIMI
+10 MI

-29 DILTVE
+29 DILTLERAKARLPE
-35 GARGELPD
+35 G
-43 GLAGMV
+43 V
-49 ALNPFALVQ
+49 ADTVAVNPFALVQ
-58 DDGTLEG
+58 EEG
-65 FLRDTLPSASL
+65 AFEAFAQDALPNSSL
-76 VLTRLLGGDKAM
+76 VLARLLGGDKAM
-88 GDGFGALESECRRL
+88 GEHFGTLESECRRL

-120 RRSTTPPIVA
+120 RRSTTPPVVA

-137 NHGGVGNLVNLLR
+137 NHGGVGNLLNLLR

-158 SEYGYEAP
+158 SEYGYEP
-166 SPLPQ
+166 PVPLPQ
-171 DGVYRAGRLD
+171 DGVYRAGSLD
-181 VVPLDEYRR
+181 AVPLDEYRK

-205 RAHWVSGNLEFVD
+205 RAHWVSQNLEFVD
-218 AMADAL
+218 AMVDAL
-224 ERQGC
+224 ERNGC

-251 MDGAGNAAV
+251 MDGDDKANV

-275 GLGQQSVN
+275 GLQSSDN
-283 GSADANWDIRVLE
+283 ADANWDIRVLE
-296 ELDVPIL
+296 QLDVPIL
-303 QAIVATEPRAMW
+303 QAIVATEPQSMW
-315 DEREIGLS
+315 DERDIGLS

-331 ALPELDGRVI
+331 ALPELDGRII
-341 TAPVSFKEA
+341 TVPVSFKE
-350 VDSSFDKL
+350 
-358 RTNGVGDGDAHPH
+358 RTYIDGQDGEDTRPL
-371 PNPPP
+371 PNLLP
-376 SRGRELI
+376 GGEGTV

-389 YVPDLEQVEAV
+389 YVPNEEQTEAV
-400 ASLAGRY
+400 ASLAARY
-407 ARLGHTPVSERKI
+407 ARLAHTPASERKI

-488 QMLNAEG
+488 QMRNAEG
-495 RVSAKEYAAQFN
+495 RVSAEEYAAHFE
-507 GIPADVQDGVR
+507 GIPQDVRDDMRAD
-518 AAWGEPPG
+518 WGEPPG
-526 GVYVNDDGELF
+526 EVYTDDGHLF

-613 CIPEVCLPDLPHFY
+613 CIPEVCLPDMPHFY

-692 IWEVVQRA
+692 IWEVVQKA
-700 RLNEDLGVSE
+700 RLNEDLNVHE

-736 GLHTLGEAPQ
+736 GLHTLGEAPE

-764 VPGLRQAIG
+764 IPGLRQAIG

-784 RDRAAAVNADGLPD
+784 RDRGAAVASSQFSVFSDKLSALRSSVLRQAQDERLGDGH
-798 ALVSANGSEPIRSA
+798 ANGYEIRSA
-812 GDIVERLESLA
+812 GDVVEGLETMA
-823 HSLYERLYETNFNS
+823 HVLYERLADTGFDGG
-837 ASVERIATDMLIDTG
+837 SVERIAADMLG
-852 DVPRVLRYVCDSI
+852 NSSDVPRVLRYVCESI
-865 YPALTRTTDE
+865 YPALTQTTDE

-929 LADSLVERYLT
+929 LADSLVERFLN

-1019 IVMMDDAFHEVATLD
+1019 IVMMDDAFHKVANLE
-1034 EPIDRN
+1034 EPAERN
-1040 FIMKHYAAEIAE
+1040 FVMKHFLSEVSEKQASGASASEAE
-1052 KRSSGTAEQEAKDES
+1052 SES

-1093 SDEDLAAVYT
+1093 SDEDLANVYT

-1114 HGISAAPE
+1114 HGVSAVRE

-1247 YALDADMQQF
+1247 YALDPEMQQF

-1266 RAIAERLMEAADRGM
+1266 RAIAERLMEAADRQM
-1281 WEDAPEDMLNELRR
+1281 WEEPPEEMLDELRR

-1307 QEVGTGN
+1307 QEVQT

>member
-1 MSDDFLDSR
+1 
-10 FRGNDEERIMI
+10 MI

-29 DILTVE
+29 DILTLDRV
-35 GARGELPD
+35 RRDLPS
-43 GLAGMV
+43 GFSESL
-49 ALNPFALVQ
+49 ALNPFVLVQ
-58 DDGTLEG
+58 DEDAFGQLLHETLAG
-65 FLRDTLPSASL
+65 ADL
-76 VLTRLLGGDKAM
+76 VLARLLGGDRAI
-88 GDGFGALESECRRL
+88 GERFAEVEVACRNQ
-102 GVPLVACSG
+102 GIPLVACSG
-111 EPVRDAVFE
+111 EPARDAVFE
-120 RRSTTPPIVA
+120 RRSSTPPIVA

-137 NHGGVGNLVNLLR
+137 NHGGVANLNSLLR

-158 SEYGYEAP
+158 TDYGYGP
-166 SPLPQ
+166 PTTLPQ
-171 DGVYRAGRLD
+171 DGVYRPGRHD
-181 VVPLDEYRR
+181 AVPLDEYRR
-190 LYCDDGKPTAALLFY
+190 LYCDPEIPTAALLFY
-205 RAHWVSGNLEFVD
+205 RAHWVSQNVEFVD
-218 AMADAL
+218 AMLDSL
-224 ERQGC
+224 ERRGC
-229 NALPVFCS
+229 NVLPVFCT
-237 SLREDDGAVFRKYL
+237 SLREDEGAVFEKYL
-251 MDGAGNAAV
+251 MDGDGRSAV
-260 DVVVCTQSFA
+260 DVVVCSQSFA
-270 MSHHP
+270 MSQNRGP
-275 GLGQQSVN
+275 YVANTS
-283 GSADANWDIRVLE
+283 DENWDVAVLE
-296 ELDVPIL
+296 RLDVPVL
-303 QAIVATEPRAMW
+303 QAIVTTEPQAVWKGR
-315 DEREIGLS
+315 DIGLG

-331 ALPELDGRVI
+331 ALPELDGRII
-341 TAPVSFKEA
+341 TVPVSFKET
-350 VDSSFDKL
+350 VSQ
-358 RTNGVGDGDAHPH
+358 NGAG
-371 PNPPP
+371 
-376 SRGRELI
+376 S
-383 GGELRR
+383 GELRR
-389 YVPDLEQVEAV
+389 YIPNIERTESVAALAARY
-400 ASLAGRY
+400 ASLR
-407 ARLGHTPVSERKI
+407 RTPVSERRI

-438 GLDTPASAINLLNA
+438 GLDTPASAIALLLS

-458 TVEDIPED
+458 TVDDIPSD
-466 GDELMRRLIE
+466 GDELMHRLIE
-476 RCTYDADFLTPE
+476 RCTYDAEFLTPE
-488 QMLNAEG
+488 QMRNAEG
-495 RVSAKEYAAQFN
+495 RVSATEYRAQFS
-507 GIPADVQDGVR
+507 GIPEEVRDSIIAD
-518 AAWGEPPG
+518 WGEPPG
-526 GVYVNDDGELF
+526 SVYVDNGHLF
-537 MAGLRLGNVFV
+537 MAGLLLGNVFV

-613 CIPEVCLPDLPHFY
+613 CLPEVCLPDMPHFY

-648 IDHLVPAMTT
+648 VDHLVPAMTT

-700 RLNEDLGVSE
+700 KLNEDLGVDE

-736 GLHTLGEAPQ
+736 GLHTLGEAPRD
-746 SEMLIGLLLA
+746 ELLIGLLLA

-764 VPGLRQAIG
+764 VPGLRHAIG
-773 DALGIDYAAMM
+773 DALGLDYEMLL
-784 RDRAAAVNADGLPD
+784 RDRGSPVD
-798 ALVSANGSEPIRSA
+798 ASSVPKVLIDANGGSPVRSA
-812 GDIVERLESLA
+812 GDVVERLEAISR
-823 HSLYERLYETNFNS
+823 RLYEHLAASGFDSS
-837 ASVERIATDMLIDTG
+837 AVEGIVNDLLDERG
-852 DVPRVLRYVCDSI
+852 EVPDVLRYVCDSI
-865 YPALTRTTDE
+865 YPALERTTDE
-875 IDALLRGFDGR
+875 IGALLRGFDGR

-922 SWQIGKE
+922 SWQIGRQ
-929 LADSLVERYLT
+929 LAGSLVERYLV
-940 DEGEYPESVGISVW
+940 DEGHYPESVGISVW

-961 HGDDISQILALIGVR
+961 HGDDIAQILALIGVR

-981 ESRRVSGLEVIPLEE
+981 ESRRVTGLEVIPLEE

-1014 AFQNL
+1014 AFHNL
-1019 IVMMDDAFHEVATLD
+1019 ILMMDDAFHRVATLD
-1034 EPIDRN
+1034 EPEDQN
-1040 FIMKHYAAEIAE
+1040 FVRKHYVTEVRDKVDNGVSPKDAE
-1052 KRSSGTAEQEAKDES
+1052 SES

-1087 DDGSWQ
+1087 NDGSWQ
-1093 SDEDLAAVYT
+1093 TDEDLANVYT
-1103 AWGSYAYGRRQ
+1103 AWGSFAYGRRH
-1114 HGISAAPE
+1114 HGISAVRE
-1122 FRRRF
+1122 FQRRF

-1162 ALAGDNP
+1162 VLSGGNP
-1169 RQFFGDSSDPSL
+1169 RQFFGDSSDPGL

-1188 EEARRVFRSRVVNPK
+1188 EEARRVFRSRVINPK

-1224 YIFGYDATAQIIDD
+1224 YMFGYDATAQIIDD

-1247 YALDADMQQF
+1247 YALDPEMQRF

-1266 RAIAERLMEAADRGM
+1266 RAIAERLMEAADRQM
-1281 WEDAPEDMLNELRR
+1281 WEEPPEEMLNELRR
-1295 VYLRTEALLEER
+1295 VYLRTEALLEDR
-1307 QEVGTGN
+1307 QEQGVA

>member
-1 MSDDFLDSR
+1 
-10 FRGNDEERIMI
+10 MI

-29 DILTVE
+29 DILTLE
-35 GARGELPD
+35 RAKAALPD
-43 GLAGMV
+43 GLAATLAV
-49 ALNPFALVQ
+49 NPFALLQ
-58 DDGTLEG
+58 DEGAFEG
-65 FLRDTLPSASL
+65 FLSETLSRADL
-76 VLTRLLGGDKAM
+76 VLARLLGGDKAM
-88 GDGFGALESECRRL
+88 GEQFGALESECRRL
-102 GVPLVACSG
+102 SVPLVACSG

-120 RRSTTPPIVA
+120 RRSSAPAIVA

-137 NHGGVGNLVNLLR
+137 NHGGVVNLVNLLQ
-150 FLSDEVLG
+150 FLSDEALG
-158 SEYGYEAP
+158 SEYGYEP
-166 SPLPQ
+166 PVPLPH
-171 DGVYRAGRLD
+171 DGVYRAGSLD
-181 VVPLDEYRR
+181 AVPLDEYRR
-190 LYCDDGKPTAALLFY
+190 LHCAAGKPTAALLFY
-205 RAHWVSGNLEFVD
+205 RAHWVSQNLEFVD
-218 AMADAL
+218 AMVDAL

-229 NALPVFCS
+229 SALPVFCS

-251 MDGAGNAAV
+251 MNGEGRASV

-275 GLGQQSVN
+275 GLVQRSAISNRQSVD
-283 GSADANWDIRVLE
+283 GVDANWDIRALE
-296 ELDVPIL
+296 QLDVPIL
-303 QAIVATEPRAMW
+303 QAIVSTEPQAMW
-315 DEREIGLS
+315 EERDIGLS

-331 ALPELDGRVI
+331 ALPELDGRII
-341 TAPVSFKEA
+341 TVPVSFKEA
-350 VDSSFDKL
+350 TSGQQAAISNQE
-358 RTNGVGDGDAHPH
+358 RA
-371 PNPPP
+371 
-376 SRGRELI
+376 

-389 YVPDLEQVEAV
+389 YVPNLEQTEAV
-400 ASLAGRY
+400 ASLAARY
-407 ARLGHTPVSERKI
+407 ARLAHTPPSERKI

-458 TVEDIPED
+458 TVEAIPND

-488 QMLNAEG
+488 QMRNAEG
-495 RVSAKEYAAQFN
+495 RVSAGEYAAQFRAF
-507 GIPADVQDGVR
+507 PSDVRESMSTD
-518 AAWGEPPG
+518 WGEPPG
-526 GVYVNDDGELF
+526 SVYTDDGHLF

-613 CIPEVCLPDLPHFY
+613 CIPEACLPDMPHFY

-692 IWEVVQRA
+692 IWEVVQKA
-700 RLNEDLGVSE
+700 RLNEDLNVHE

-756 LTRLNNGD
+756 LTRLNNGAI
-764 VPGLRQAIG
+764 PGLRQAIG

-784 RDRAAAVNADGLPD
+784 RDRSAAVDITALPH
-798 ALVSANGSEPIRSA
+798 AIVSANGSEPIRSA
-812 GDIVERLESLA
+812 GDVVERLEVLA
-823 HSLYERLYETNFNS
+823 RGLYERLYETDFDS
-837 ASVERIATDMLIDTG
+837 ASVERVAADMLVDTG
-852 DVPRVLRYVCDSI
+852 DVPRVLRYVCESI
-865 YPALTRTTDE
+865 YPALTKTTDE

-886 FISPGP
+886 FIPPGP

-981 ESRRVSGLEVIPLEE
+981 ESRRVSGLEIIPLEE

-1019 IVMMDDAFHEVATLD
+1019 IVMMDDAFHKVAALD
-1034 EPIDRN
+1034 EPEDHN
-1040 FIMKHYAAEIAE
+1040 FVMKHFLSDISEKTAGGVEREAAQ
-1052 KRSSGTAEQEAKDES
+1052 TES

-1093 SDEDLAAVYT
+1093 SDEDLANVYT
-1103 AWGSYAYGRRQ
+1103 AWGSYAYGRQQ
-1114 HGISAAPE
+1114 HGVSAVRE

-1162 ALAGDNP
+1162 ALAGENP

-1188 EEARRVFRSRVVNPK
+1188 DEARRVFRSRVVNPK

-1247 YALDADMQQF
+1247 YALDPDMQQF

-1266 RAIAERLMEAADRGM
+1266 RAIAERLMEAADRQM
-1281 WEDAPEDMLNELRR
+1281 WEDAPEETLNELRR

-1307 QEVGTGN
+1307 QEAG

>member
-1 MSDDFLDSR
+1 MR
-10 FRGNDEERIMI
+10 QMI

-29 DILTVE
+29 DILALE
-35 GARGELPD
+35 GARGDLPP
-43 GLAGMV
+43 GLSDTV
-49 ALNPFALVQ
+49 AVNPFALAQ
-58 DDGTLEG
+58 DDEAFER
-65 FLRDTLPSASL
+65 FLRELLPSASL
-76 VLTRLLGGDKAM
+76 VLARLLGGDKAM
-88 GDGFGALESECRRL
+88 GESFVRLEAECRRL
-102 GVPLVACSG
+102 GIPLVACSG
-111 EPVRDAVFE
+111 EPARDAVFE
-120 RRSTTPPIVA
+120 RRSTTPAIVA

-137 NHGGVGNLVNLLR
+137 NHGGVGNLANLLR
-150 FLSDEVLG
+150 FLSDETLG
-158 SEYGYEAP
+158 SEHGYEPPA
-166 SPLPQ
+166 PLPQ
-171 DGVYRAGRLD
+171 DGVYRKGRPD
-181 VVPLDEYRR
+181 AVPLSEYRR
-190 LYCDDGKPTAALLFY
+190 LYCDADKPTAALLFY
-205 RAHWVSGNLEFVD
+205 RAHWVSRNIEFVD
-218 AMADAL
+218 AMVDAL

-251 MDGAGNAAV
+251 MNGNGDATV

-270 MSHHP
+270 MSHQP
-275 GLGQQSVN
+275 GLQPGN
-283 GSADANWDIRVLE
+283 GAGANPVDANWDIRVLE
-296 ELDVPIL
+296 RLDVPIL
-303 QAIVATEPRAMW
+303 QAIVSTEPQAAW
-315 DEREIGLS
+315 HERDIGLS

-331 ALPELDGRVI
+331 ALPELDGRII
-341 TAPVSFKEA
+341 TVPVSFKEA
-350 VDSSFDKL
+350 VSSSDNL
-358 RTNGVGDGDAHPH
+358 GADEGA
-371 PNPPP
+371 
-376 SRGRELI
+376 L

-389 YVPDLEQVEAV
+389 YVPNIEQTESV
-400 ASLAGRY
+400 AGLAARF
-407 ARLGHTPVSERKI
+407 ARLGHTPVSDRKI

-438 GLDTPASAINLLNA
+438 GLDTPASAINLLSA

-458 TVEDIPED
+458 RVEDIPAD
-466 GDELMRRLIE
+466 GDELMRRLID

-488 QMLNAEG
+488 QMRNAEG
-495 RVSAKEYAAQFN
+495 RVSADEYAAQFN
-507 GIPADVQDGVR
+507 GLPQDVQDSMR
-518 AAWGEPPG
+518 ADWGEPPG
-526 GVYVNDDGELF
+526 TVYTDDGDLF

-613 CIPEVCLPDLPHFY
+613 CLPEVCLPDMPHFY

-639 AKRRSHAVI
+639 AKRRTHAVI
-648 IDHLVPAMTT
+648 VDHLVPAMTT

-677 AQGMDPQKLPMLRQQ
+677 AQGMDPQKLPILRQQ
-692 IWEVVQRA
+692 IWEVVQKA
-700 RLNEDLGVSE
+700 RLNEDLGVDE

-746 SEMLIGLLLA
+746 SDMLIGLLLA

-764 VPGLRQAIG
+764 VPGLRHAIG
-773 DALGIDYAAMM
+773 DALGLDYAALL
-784 RDRAAAVNADGLPD
+784 RDRGAPVQSGALPD
-798 ALVSANGSEPIRSA
+798 ALNGVNGSEPIRSA
-812 GDIVERLESLA
+812 GDVVERLEA
-823 HSLYERLYETNFNS
+823 IARALYERLYEVGFDG
-837 ASVERIATDMLIDTG
+837 ASIDRIVADALHESG
-852 DVPRVLRYVCDSI
+852 EVPDVLRYVCESI

-929 LADSLVERYLT
+929 LADSLVERYLS

-961 HGDDISQILALIGVR
+961 HGDDIAQILALIGVR

-981 ESRRVSGLEVIPLEE
+981 ESRRVSGLEVIPLDE

-1019 IVMMDDAFHEVATLD
+1019 ILMMDDAFHRVAALD
-1034 EPIDRN
+1034 EPAERN
-1040 FIMKHYAAEIAE
+1040 FIMKHYAAELAE
-1052 KRSSGTAEQEAKDES
+1052 KRAGGVAEQEAQDES

-1093 SDEDLAAVYT
+1093 SDEDLANVYT

-1114 HGISAAPE
+1114 HGVSAVRE

-1162 ALAGDNP
+1162 ALAGENP
-1169 RQFFGDSSDPSL
+1169 RQFFGDSSDPTL

-1238 WMYQEVTER
+1238 WMYQEVTEQ
-1247 YALDADMQQF
+1247 YALNPDMQQF

-1281 WEDAPEDMLNELRR
+1281 WEDAPEETLNELRR

-1307 QEVGTGN
+1307 QEAG

>member
-1 MSDDFLDSR
+1 
-10 FRGNDEERIMI
+10 MI
-21 VFLTTSDT
+21 VLLSTSDT
-29 DILTVE
+29 DIMTLE
-35 GARGELPD
+35 RAKAALPD
-43 GLAGMV
+43 GLADPGAV
-49 ALNPFALVQ
+49 NPFALMQ
-58 DDGTLEG
+58 EDGAFDE
-65 FLRDTLPSASL
+65 FARDVLPNAGI
-76 VLTRLLGGDKAM
+76 VLARLLGGDKAM
-88 GDGFGALESECRRL
+88 GEHFRTLESECKRL

-137 NHGGVGNLVNLLR
+137 NHGGVANLANLLR
-150 FLSDEVLG
+150 FLSDEALG
-158 SEYGYEAP
+158 SEYGYEPPA
-166 SPLPQ
+166 PLPQ
-171 DGVYRAGRLD
+171 DGIYRAGRLD
-181 VVPLDEYRR
+181 AVPLDEYRR
-190 LYCDDGKPTAALLFY
+190 LYCDADKPTAALLFY
-205 RAHWVSGNLEFVD
+205 RAHWVSQNLEFVD
-218 AMADAL
+218 AMVDAL
-224 ERQGC
+224 ERHGC

-237 SLREDDGAVFRKYL
+237 SLREDNGAIFRKYL
-251 MDGAGNAAV
+251 MHGNGANGGGVHVNGNSHGANSGNATAAV
-260 DVVVCTQSFA
+260 DVVICTQSFA
-270 MSHHP
+270 MSHHR
-275 GLGQQSVN
+275 GVV
-283 GSADANWDIRVLE
+283 SAQAGGETDANWDIRALQQ
-296 ELDVPIL
+296 LDVPIL
-303 QAIVATEPRAMW
+303 QAIVATEPRALW
-315 DEREIGLS
+315 EEREIGLS
-323 PLDIAMNV
+323 PMDIAMNV
-331 ALPELDGRVI
+331 ALPELDGRII
-341 TAPVSFKEA
+341 TVPVSFKER
-350 VDSSFDKL
+350 VND
-358 RTNGVGDGDAHPH
+358 VMDGKD
-371 PNPPP
+371 
-376 SRGRELI
+376 GMT
-383 GGELRR
+383 GGETRR
-389 YVPDLEQVEAV
+389 YVPDLAQTEAV
-400 ASLAGRY
+400 CSLAARY
-407 ARLGHTPVSERKI
+407 ARMARTPASERKI
-420 AIVLSNYPT
+420 ALVLSNYPT

-438 GLDTPASAINLLNA
+438 GLDTPASAINLLRA
-452 MRDAGY
+452 MQNAGY
-458 TVEDIPED
+458 TVEDIPAH
-466 GDELMRRLIE
+466 GDELMQRLID
-476 RCTYDADFLTPE
+476 RCTYDADILTPE
-488 QMLNAEG
+488 QMRNAEG
-495 RVSAKEYAAQFN
+495 RVSANEYAAQFAAL
-507 GIPADVQDGVR
+507 PQDVQADVRED
-518 AAWGEPPG
+518 WGEPPG
-526 GVYVNDDGELF
+526 SVYVDDDHLF

-565 SPELMPTHHYIAFY
+565 SPDIAPTHHYIAFY

-598 TLEWTPGKGVGLSRS
+598 TLEWMPGKGVGLSRS

-692 IWEVVQRA
+692 IWEVVQKA
-700 RLNEDLGVSE
+700 RLNEDLNVHE

-746 SEMLIGLLLA
+746 AEMLIGLLLA

-764 VPGLRQAIG
+764 IPGLRHAIG

-784 RDRAAAVNADGLPD
+784 RDRSAAVVGSQFSVFRDKLSAMNGQGRAD
-798 ALVSANGSEPIRSA
+798 NYEIRSA
-812 GDIVERLESLA
+812 GDVVEGLEALA
-823 HSLYERLYETNFNS
+823 HAMYERLRDSGFDS
-837 ASVERIATDMLIDTG
+837 AGVERIAADMLADTG

-865 YPALTRTTDE
+865 YPALTQTTDE

-907 RNFYSMDPRSIPSET
+907 RNFYSMDPRSLPSET
-922 SWQIGKE
+922 SWQIGRE
-929 LADSLVERYLT
+929 LADSLVERYLN

-961 HGDDISQILALIGVR
+961 HGDDIAQILALIGVR

-1019 IVMMDDAFHEVATLD
+1019 IVMMDDAFHKVANLD
-1034 EPIDRN
+1034 EPTGRN
-1040 FIMKHYAAEIAE
+1040 FILKHYAAELAE
-1052 KRSSGTAEQEAKDES
+1052 KRASGISVETAASES

-1114 HGISAAPE
+1114 HGVSAAPE

-1127 AAIDVAT
+1127 VAIDVAT

-1169 RQFFGDSSDPSL
+1169 RHFFGDSSDPSL
-1181 LRTRDLK
+1181 PRTRDLK
-1188 EEARRVFRSRVVNPK
+1188 EEAQRVFRSRVVNPK

-1224 YIFGYDATAQIIDD
+1224 YIFGYDATSQIIDD

-1266 RAIAERLMEAADRGM
+1266 RSIAERLMEAADRGM
-1281 WEDAPEDMLNELRR
+1281 WQNAPEETLNELRR
-1295 VYLRTEALLEER
+1295 VYLQTEALLEER
-1307 QEVGTGN
+1307 QEVG

>member
-1 MSDDFLDSR
+1 
-10 FRGNDEERIMI
+10 MI
-21 VFLTTSDT
+21 LFLTTSDT
-29 DILTVE
+29 DILTLE
-35 GARGELPD
+35 RAKSALPG
-43 GLAGMV
+43 GLADTL
-49 ALNPFALVQ
+49 ATNPFALLQ
-58 DDGTLEG
+58 EEGEFEG
-65 FLRDTLPSASL
+65 FLSETLPGASL
-76 VLTRLLGGDKAM
+76 VLARLLGGDKAL
-88 GDGFGALESECRRL
+88 GEHFATLESECRRL
-102 GVPLVACSG
+102 SVPLVACSG

-120 RRSTTPPIVA
+120 RRSTTPPVLS

-137 NHGGVGNLVNLLR
+137 NHGGVSNLANLLR
-150 FLSDEVLG
+150 FLSDEALG
-158 SEYGYEAP
+158 SDYGYEP
-166 SPLPQ
+166 PVPLPQ

-181 VVPLDEYRR
+181 AVPLDEYRE
-190 LYCDDGKPTAALLFY
+190 LYCEDGKPTAALLFY
-205 RAHWVSGNLEFVD
+205 RAHWVSQNLEFVD
-218 AMADAL
+218 AMVSAL
-224 ERQGC
+224 ERHGC

-251 MDGAGNAAV
+251 MNPDGDASV

-275 GLGQQSVN
+275 GLQSGDN
-283 GSADANWDIRVLE
+283 QDANWDIRVLQQ
-296 ELDVPIL
+296 LDVPIL
-303 QAIVATEPRAMW
+303 QAIVATEPHAMW
-315 DEREIGLS
+315 NERDIGLS

-331 ALPELDGRVI
+331 ALPELDGRII
-341 TAPVSFKEA
+341 TVPVSFKE
-350 VDSSFDKL
+350 SLSQ
-358 RTNGVGDGDAHPH
+358 NGAT
-371 PNPPP
+371 
-376 SRGRELI
+376 

-389 YVPDLEQVEAV
+389 YVPDSEQTEAV
-400 ASLAGRY
+400 ASLAARY
-407 ARLGHTPVSERKI
+407 ARMAHTPASERKI

-452 MRDAGY
+452 MKEAGY
-458 TVEDIPED
+458 TVENIPED

-488 QMLNAEG
+488 QMRNAEG
-495 RVSAKEYAAQFN
+495 RVSAEEYAAHFN
-507 GIPADVQDGVR
+507 GIPKDVQDAMR
-518 AAWGEPPG
+518 ADWGEPPG
-526 GVYVNDDGELF
+526 TVYTDDGHLF

-613 CIPEVCLPDLPHFY
+613 CIPEVCLPDMPHFY

-692 IWEVVQRA
+692 IWEVVQKA
-700 RLNEDLGVSE
+700 RLNEDLNVHE

-736 GLHTLGEAPQ
+736 GLHTLGEAPE

-764 VPGLRQAIG
+764 IPGLRQAIG

-784 RDRAAAVNADGLPD
+784 RDRSAAVNADSLPT
-798 ALVSANGSEPIRSA
+798 ALASTNGSEPIRSA
-812 GDIVERLESLA
+812 GDVVERLETIA
-823 HSLYERLYETNFNS
+823 HSLYQSLYETDFDS
-837 ASVERIATDMLIDTG
+837 ASVECIATDMLVDTG
-852 DVPRVLRYVCDSI
+852 DVLRVLRYVCESI
-865 YPALTRTTDE
+865 YPALTQTTDE

-1019 IVMMDDAFHEVATLD
+1019 IVMMDDAFHKVANLD
-1034 EPIDRN
+1034 EPAERN
-1040 FIMKHYAAEIAE
+1040 FVMKHYAAEVTE
-1052 KRSSGTAEQEAKDES
+1052 KRAGGVSAAEAESES

-1093 SDEDLAAVYT
+1093 SDEDLANVYT

-1114 HGISAAPE
+1114 HGVSAVRE

-1203 WMDSMKRHGYKGA
+1203 WMDGMKRHGYKGA

-1238 WMYQEVTER
+1238 WMYQEVTEQ
-1247 YALDADMQQF
+1247 YVLDPEMQQF

-1266 RAIAERLMEAADRGM
+1266 RAIAERLMEAADRQM
-1281 WEDAPEDMLNELRR
+1281 WEEPPEEMLNELRR

-1307 QEVGTGN
+1307 QEVS

>member
-1 MSDDFLDSR
+1 MR
-10 FRGNDEERIMI
+10 QMI

-29 DILTVE
+29 DILALE
-35 GARGELPD
+35 GARGDLPP
-43 GLAGMV
+43 GLSDTV
-49 ALNPFALVQ
+49 AVNPFALAQ
-58 DDGTLEG
+58 DDEAFER
-65 FLRDTLPSASL
+65 FLGELLPSASL
-76 VLTRLLGGDKAM
+76 ALARLLGGDKAM
-88 GDGFGALESECRRL
+88 GKSFVRLEAECRRL
-102 GVPLVACSG
+102 GIPLVACSG
-111 EPVRDAVFE
+111 EPARDAVFE
-120 RRSTTPPIVA
+120 RRSTTPAIVA

-137 NHGGVGNLVNLLR
+137 NHGGVGNLANLLR
-150 FLSDEVLG
+150 FLGDEALG
-158 SEYGYEAP
+158 SEHGYEPPA
-166 SPLPQ
+166 PLPQ
-171 DGVYRAGRLD
+171 DGVYRKGRPD
-181 VVPLDEYRR
+181 AVPLSEYRR
-190 LYCDDGKPTAALLFY
+190 LYCDADKPTAALLFY
-205 RAHWVSGNLEFVD
+205 RAHWVSRNIEFVD

-251 MDGAGNAAV
+251 MNGNGDATV

-270 MSHHP
+270 MSHQP
-275 GLGQQSVN
+275 GLQAGN
-283 GSADANWDIRVLE
+283 GASANPVDANWDIRVLE
-296 ELDVPIL
+296 RLDVPIL
-303 QAIVATEPRAMW
+303 QAIVSTEPQAAW
-315 DEREIGLS
+315 HERDIGLS

-331 ALPELDGRVI
+331 ALPELDGRII
-341 TAPVSFKEA
+341 TVPVSFKEA
-350 VDSSFDKL
+350 VSSSDNL
-358 RTNGVGDGDAHPH
+358 GADEGA
-371 PNPPP
+371 
-376 SRGRELI
+376 L

-389 YVPDLEQVEAV
+389 YVPNIEQTESV
-400 ASLAGRY
+400 AGLAARF

-438 GLDTPASAINLLNA
+438 GLDTPASAINLLSA

-458 TVEDIPED
+458 RVEDIPAD

-488 QMLNAEG
+488 QMRNAEG
-495 RVSAKEYAAQFN
+495 RVSADEYAAQFN
-507 GIPADVQDGVR
+507 GLPQDVQDSMR
-518 AAWGEPPG
+518 SDWGEPPG
-526 GVYVNDDGELF
+526 TVYTDDGDLF

-613 CIPEVCLPDLPHFY
+613 CLPEVCLPDMPHFY

-639 AKRRSHAVI
+639 AKRRTHAVI
-648 IDHLVPAMTT
+648 VDHLVPAMTT

-677 AQGMDPQKLPMLRQQ
+677 AQGMDPQKLPILRQQ
-692 IWEVVQRA
+692 IWEVVQKA
-700 RLNEDLGVSE
+700 RLNEDLGVDE

-746 SEMLIGLLLA
+746 SDMLIGLLLA

-764 VPGLRQAIG
+764 VPGLRHAIG
-773 DALGIDYAAMM
+773 DALGLDYAALL
-784 RDRAAAVNADGLPD
+784 RDRGAPVQSGALPD
-798 ALVSANGSEPIRSA
+798 ALNGVNGSEPIRSA
-812 GDIVERLESLA
+812 GDVVERLEA
-823 HSLYERLYETNFNS
+823 IARALYERLHEVGFDG
-837 ASVERIATDMLIDTG
+837 ASIDRIVADELHESG
-852 DVPRVLRYVCDSI
+852 EVPAVLRYVCESI
-865 YPALTRTTDE
+865 YPALTQTTDE

-929 LADSLVERYLT
+929 LADSLVERYLS

-961 HGDDISQILALIGVR
+961 HGDDIAQILALIGVR

-981 ESRRVSGLEVIPLEE
+981 ESRRVSGLEVIPLDE

-1019 IVMMDDAFHEVATLD
+1019 ILMMDDAFHRVAALD
-1034 EPIDRN
+1034 EPAERN
-1040 FIMKHYAAEIAE
+1040 FIMKHYAAELAE
-1052 KRSSGTAEQEAKDES
+1052 KRAGGVAEQEAKDES

-1093 SDEDLAAVYT
+1093 SDEDLANVYT

-1114 HGISAAPE
+1114 HGVSAVRE

-1162 ALAGDNP
+1162 ALAGENP
-1169 RQFFGDSSDPSL
+1169 RQFFGDSSDPTL

-1238 WMYQEVTER
+1238 WMYQEVTEQ
-1247 YALDADMQQF
+1247 YALNPDMQQF

-1281 WEDAPEDMLNELRR
+1281 WEDAPEETLNELRR

-1307 QEVGTGN
+1307 QEAG

>member
-1 MSDDFLDSR
+1 
-10 FRGNDEERIMI
+10 MI

-29 DILTVE
+29 DLLTLE
-35 GARGELPD
+35 RAKAGLPES
-43 GLAGMV
+43 LADTLAV
-49 ALNPFALVQ
+49 NPFALIQ
-58 DDGTLEG
+58 DESAFSD
-65 FLRDTLPSASL
+65 FSRKNLPDARL
-76 VLTRLLGGDKAM
+76 VLARLLGGDKAM
-88 GDGFGALESECRRL
+88 GEHFATLESECRRL

-120 RRSTTPPIVA
+120 RRSTTPPVVA

-137 NHGGVGNLVNLLR
+137 NHGGVANLANLLR

-158 SEYGYEAP
+158 SEHGYEP
-166 SPLPQ
+166 PVPLPQ
-171 DGVYRAGRLD
+171 DGVYRIGMLD
-181 VVPLDEYRR
+181 AVPLDEYRSS
-190 LYCDDGKPTAALLFY
+190 YCDDGKPTAALLFY
-205 RAHWVSGNLEFVD
+205 RAHWVSQNLDFVD
-218 AMADAL
+218 AMVNAL
-224 ERQGC
+224 ERHGC
-229 NALPVFCS
+229 NVLPVFCS

-251 MDGAGNAAV
+251 MDSKGRAFV

-275 GLGQQSVN
+275 SLQSN
-283 GSADANWDIRVLE
+283 DSSDANWDIRVLE

-303 QAIVATEPRAMW
+303 QAIVSTEPQAMW
-315 DEREIGLS
+315 DERDIGLS

-331 ALPELDGRVI
+331 ALPELDGRII
-341 TAPVSFKEA
+341 TVPVSFKES
-350 VDSSFDKL
+350 VSQ
-358 RTNGVGDGDAHPH
+358 NGAGSA
-371 PNPPP
+371 
-376 SRGRELI
+376 
-383 GGELRR
+383 ELRQ
-389 YVPDLEQVEAV
+389 YVPNMEQTEAV
-400 ASLAGRY
+400 ASLAARY
-407 ARLGHTPVSERKI
+407 ARMAHTPAAERKV
-420 AIVLSNYPT
+420 AVVLSNYPT

-452 MRDAGY
+452 MRDSGY

-476 RCTYDADFLTPE
+476 RCTYDADFLAPE
-488 QMLNAEG
+488 QMRNAEG
-495 RVSAKEYAAQFN
+495 RVSADEYAAHFN
-507 GIPADVQDGVR
+507 GIPQDVQDSMR
-518 AAWGEPPG
+518 ADWGEPPG
-526 GVYVNDDGELF
+526 TVYTDDGHLF

-565 SPELMPTHHYIAFY
+565 SPELMPTHHYVAFY
-579 RWLRDGFGADAVV
+579 KWLRDGFGADAVV

-692 IWEVVQRA
+692 IWEVVQKA
-700 RLNEDLGVSE
+700 RLNEDLNVHE
-710 IPDDFDDFILHIDG
+710 IPDDFDDFILHVDG

-736 GLHTLGEAPQ
+736 GLHTLGEAPE

-764 VPGLRQAIG
+764 IPGLRQAIG
-773 DALGIDYAAMM
+773 DALGIDYTAMM
-784 RDRAAAVNADGLPD
+784 RDRSMAVD
-798 ALVSANGSEPIRSA
+798 ANSLATPLVSSNGSEPIRSA
-812 GDIVERLESLA
+812 GDVVERLEAMA
-823 HSLYERLYETNFNS
+823 HGLYERLYETDFDS
-837 ASVERIATDMLIDTG
+837 ESVERIAAEMLMDTG
-852 DVPRVLRYVCDSI
+852 DVPRVLRYVCESI
-865 YPALTRTTDE
+865 YPALTQTTDE

-1019 IVMMDDAFHEVATLD
+1019 IVMMDDAFHRVAALD
-1034 EPIDRN
+1034 EPEGQN
-1040 FIMKHYAAEIAE
+1040 FVMKHYAAEVAE
-1052 KRSSGTAEQEAKDES
+1052 KQASGVSAAEAESES

-1087 DDGSWQ
+1087 DDGNWQ
-1093 SDEDLAAVYT
+1093 SDEDLANVYT

-1114 HGISAAPE
+1114 HGVSAVRE

-1162 ALAGDNP
+1162 ALAGENP

-1247 YALDADMQQF
+1247 YALDPAMQQF

-1266 RAIAERLMEAADRGM
+1266 RSIAERLMEAADRGM
-1281 WEDAPEDMLNELRR
+1281 WEDAPEETLNELRR

-1307 QEVGTGN
+1307 QEV

>member
-1 MSDDFLDSR
+1 
-10 FRGNDEERIMI
+10 MI

-29 DILTVE
+29 DILTLE
-35 GARGELPD
+35 RAKAALPD
-43 GLAGMV
+43 GLATTLAV
-49 ALNPFALVQ
+49 NPFALMQ
-58 DDGTLEG
+58 DEG
-65 FLRDTLPSASL
+65 AFDRFLADALSNADL
-76 VLTRLLGGDKAM
+76 VLARLLGGDKAM
-88 GDGFGALESECRRL
+88 GEHFGTLESECRRL
-102 GVPLVACSG
+102 NIPLVACSG

-120 RRSTTPPIVA
+120 RRSTTPPVVA

-137 NHGGVGNLVNLLR
+137 NHGGVANLVNLLQ
-150 FLSDEVLG
+150 FLSDEALG
-158 SEYGYEAP
+158 SEHGYEP
-166 SPLPQ
+166 PVPLPQ
-171 DGVYRAGRLD
+171 DGLYRAGTLD
-181 VVPLDEYRR
+181 AVPLDEYRK
-190 LYCDDGKPTAALLFY
+190 LHCDADKPTAALLFY
-205 RAHWVSGNLEFVD
+205 RAHWVSQNLEFVD
-218 AMADAL
+218 AMVDAL
-224 ERQGC
+224 EQHGC

-251 MDGAGNAAV
+251 MDGDGEASV

-275 GLGQQSVN
+275 GLQSTDN
-283 GSADANWDIRVLE
+283 ADANWDIRVLE
-296 ELDVPIL
+296 QLDVPIL
-303 QAIVATEPRAMW
+303 QAIVATEPQAMW
-315 DEREIGLS
+315 DERDIGLS

-331 ALPELDGRVI
+331 ALPELDGRII
-341 TAPVSFKEA
+341 TVPVSFKET
-350 VDSSFDKL
+350 DSH
-358 RTNGVGDGDAHPH
+358 NGTAT
-371 PNPPP
+371 
-376 SRGRELI
+376 

-389 YVPDLEQVEAV
+389 YVPNMEQTEAV
-400 ASLAGRY
+400 ASLAARY
-407 ARLGHTPVSERKI
+407 ARMAHTPASERKI

-458 TVEDIPED
+458 TVEDIPSD

-488 QMLNAEG
+488 QMRNAEG
-495 RVSAKEYAAQFN
+495 RVSAEEYAAHFN
-507 GIPADVQDGVR
+507 GIPQDVQDSMR
-518 AAWGEPPG
+518 ADWGDPPG
-526 GVYVNDDGELF
+526 EVYTDDGHLF

-613 CIPEVCLPDLPHFY
+613 CIPEVCLPDMPHFY

-692 IWEVVQRA
+692 IWEVVQKA
-700 RLNEDLGVSE
+700 RLNEDLNVHE

-736 GLHTLGEAPQ
+736 GLHTLGEAPE

-764 VPGLRQAIG
+764 IPGLRQAIG
-773 DALGIDYAAMM
+773 DALGIDYAALM
-784 RDRAAAVNADGLPD
+784 RDRSASVDADTLP
-798 ALVSANGSEPIRSA
+798 ASLASANGSEPVRSA
-812 GDIVERLESLA
+812 GDVVERLEAIA
-823 HSLYERLYETNFNS
+823 HKLYECLYETDFDS
-837 ASVERIATDMLIDTG
+837 ASIERIATDMLVDTG
-852 DVPRVLRYVCDSI
+852 DVPRVLRYVCESI
-865 YPALTRTTDE
+865 YPALTQTTDE

-961 HGDDISQILALIGVR
+961 HGDDIAQILALIGVR

-1019 IVMMDDAFHEVATLD
+1019 IVMMDDAFHKVANLD
-1034 EPIDRN
+1034 EPAERN
-1040 FIMKHYAAEIAE
+1040 FVMKHFLSEVSE
-1052 KRSSGTAEQEAKDES
+1052 KQANGTSTAEAKSES

-1093 SDEDLAAVYT
+1093 SDEDLANVYT
-1103 AWGSYAYGRRQ
+1103 AWGSYAYGRLQ
-1114 HGISAAPE
+1114 HGVSAVRE
-1122 FRRRF
+1122 FQQRF
-1127 AAIDVAT
+1127 AAIDIAT

-1247 YALDADMQQF
+1247 YALDPDMQQF

-1281 WEDAPEDMLNELRR
+1281 WEDAPEETLNELRR

-1307 QEVGTGN
+1307 QEAT

>member
-1 MSDDFLDSR
+1 
-10 FRGNDEERIMI
+10 MI

-29 DILTVE
+29 DILTLE
-35 GARGELPD
+35 RAKSALPG
-43 GLAGMV
+43 GLEDTLAI
-49 ALNPFALVQ
+49 NPFALLQ
-58 DDGTLEG
+58 EEGAFEG
-65 FLRDTLPSASL
+65 FLGETLQGASL
-76 VLTRLLGGDKAM
+76 VLARLLGGDKAL
-88 GDGFGALESECRRL
+88 GEHFATLESDCRRL

-120 RRSTTPPIVA
+120 RRSSTPPVVV

-137 NHGGVGNLVNLLR
+137 NHGGVANLANLLR
-150 FLSDEVLG
+150 FLSDETLG
-158 SEYGYEAP
+158 SDYGYEP
-166 SPLPQ
+166 PVPLPQ

-181 VVPLDEYRR
+181 AVSLDEYRE

-205 RAHWVSGNLEFVD
+205 RAHWVSQNLEFVD
-218 AMADAL
+218 AMVNAL
-224 ERQGC
+224 ERHGC

-237 SLREDDGAVFRKYL
+237 SLREDDGAVFRRYL
-251 MDGAGNAAV
+251 MDGDGKATV

-275 GLGQQSVN
+275 GLQSSDN
-283 GSADANWDIRVLE
+283 QDANWDIRVLE
-296 ELDVPIL
+296 QLDVPIL
-303 QAIVATEPRAMW
+303 QAIVATEPQSMW
-315 DEREIGLS
+315 EESDIGLS

-331 ALPELDGRVI
+331 ALPELDGRII
-341 TAPVSFKEA
+341 TVPVSFKESVSQNGA
-350 VDSSFDKL
+350 V
-358 RTNGVGDGDAHPH
+358 
-371 PNPPP
+371 
-376 SRGRELI
+376 

-389 YVPDLEQVEAV
+389 YVPDGDQTEAV
-400 ASLAGRY
+400 ASLAARY
-407 ARLGHTPVSERKI
+407 ARLTHTPPPERRI

-452 MRDAGY
+452 MREAGY

-466 GDELMRRLIE
+466 GDELMRRLID

-488 QMLNAEG
+488 QMRNAEG
-495 RVSAKEYAAQFN
+495 RVSADEYARHFN
-507 GIPADVQDGVR
+507 DIPQDVRDSMLAD
-518 AAWGEPPG
+518 WGEPPG
-526 GVYVNDDGELF
+526 EVYTDDGHLF

-613 CIPEVCLPDLPHFY
+613 CIPEVCLPDMPHFY

-692 IWEVVQRA
+692 IWEVVQKA
-700 RLNEDLGVSE
+700 RLNEDLNVHE

-736 GLHTLGEAPQ
+736 GLHTLGEAPE

-764 VPGLRQAIG
+764 IPGLRQAIG
-773 DALGIDYAAMM
+773 DALGIDYATMM
-784 RDRAAAVNADGLPD
+784 RDRSVAVDANSLP
-798 ALVSANGSEPIRSA
+798 ASLVGTNGSEPIRSA
-812 GDIVERLESLA
+812 GDVVERLEAIA
-823 HSLYERLYETNFNS
+823 HKLYERLYETDFDS
-837 ASVERIATDMLIDTG
+837 ASVERIATDMLVDTG
-852 DVPRVLRYVCDSI
+852 DVPRVLRYVCESI
-865 YPALTRTTDE
+865 YPALTQTTDE

-1019 IVMMDDAFHEVATLD
+1019 IVMMDDAFHKVASLD
-1034 EPIDRN
+1034 EPADRN
-1040 FIMKHYAAEIAE
+1040 FVMKHFMSEISEKQANGASEAEAE
-1052 KRSSGTAEQEAKDES
+1052 SES

-1093 SDEDLAAVYT
+1093 SDEDLANVYT

-1114 HGISAAPE
+1114 HGVIAVRE

-1247 YALDADMQQF
+1247 YALDPEMQQF

-1266 RAIAERLMEAADRGM
+1266 RAIAERLMEAADRQM
-1281 WEDAPEDMLNELRR
+1281 WEEPPEEMLNELRR

-1307 QEVGTGN
+1307 QEVQAGD

>member
-1 MSDDFLDSR
+1 
-10 FRGNDEERIMI
+10 MI

-29 DILTVE
+29 DILALE
-35 GARGELPD
+35 GARGDLPP
-43 GLAGMV
+43 GLSDTV
-49 ALNPFALVQ
+49 AVNPFALAQ
-58 DDGTLEG
+58 DDEAFER
-65 FLRDTLPSASL
+65 FLGEMLPSANL
-76 VLTRLLGGDKAM
+76 VLARLLGGDKAM
-88 GDGFGALESECRRL
+88 GESFVRLEAECRRL
-102 GVPLVACSG
+102 GIPLVACSG
-111 EPVRDAVFE
+111 EPARDAVFE
-120 RRSTTPPIVA
+120 RRSTTPAIVA

-137 NHGGVGNLVNLLR
+137 NHGGVGNLANLLR
-150 FLSDEVLG
+150 FLSDETLG
-158 SEYGYEAP
+158 SEHGYEPPA
-166 SPLPQ
+166 PLPQ
-171 DGVYRAGRLD
+171 DGVYRKGRPD
-181 VVPLDEYRR
+181 AVPLSEYRR
-190 LYCDDGKPTAALLFY
+190 LYCDADKPTAALLFY
-205 RAHWVSGNLEFVD
+205 RAHWVSRNIEFVD
-218 AMADAL
+218 AMVDAL

-251 MDGAGNAAV
+251 MNGNGDATV

-270 MSHHP
+270 MSHQP
-275 GLGQQSVN
+275 GLQPGN
-283 GSADANWDIRVLE
+283 GASANPVDANWDIRVLE
-296 ELDVPIL
+296 RLDVPIL
-303 QAIVATEPRAMW
+303 QAIVSTEPQAAW
-315 DEREIGLS
+315 HERDIGLS

-331 ALPELDGRVI
+331 ALPELDGRII
-341 TAPVSFKEA
+341 TVPVSFKEA
-350 VDSSFDKL
+350 VSSSDNL
-358 RTNGVGDGDAHPH
+358 GADEGA
-371 PNPPP
+371 
-376 SRGRELI
+376 L

-389 YVPDLEQVEAV
+389 YVPNIEQTESV
-400 ASLAGRY
+400 AGLAARF

-438 GLDTPASAINLLNA
+438 GLDTPASAINLLSA

-458 TVEDIPED
+458 RVEDIPAD

-488 QMLNAEG
+488 QMRNAEG
-495 RVSAKEYAAQFN
+495 RVSADEYAAQFN
-507 GIPADVQDGVR
+507 GLPQDVQDSMR
-518 AAWGEPPG
+518 SDWGEPPG
-526 GVYVNDDGELF
+526 TVYTDDGDLF

-613 CIPEVCLPDLPHFY
+613 CLPEVCLPDMPHFY

-639 AKRRSHAVI
+639 AKRRTHAVI
-648 IDHLVPAMTT
+648 VDHLVPAMTT

-692 IWEVVQRA
+692 IWEVVQKA
-700 RLNEDLGVSE
+700 RLNEDLGVDE

-764 VPGLRQAIG
+764 VPGLRHAIG
-773 DALGIDYAAMM
+773 DALGLDYAALL
-784 RDRAAAVNADGLPD
+784 RDRGAPVQSGALPD
-798 ALVSANGSEPIRSA
+798 ALDGVNGSEPIRSA
-812 GDIVERLESLA
+812 GDVVERLEALA
-823 HSLYERLYETNFNS
+823 RALYERLYEVGFDG
-837 ASVERIATDMLIDTG
+837 ASIDRIVADALHESG
-852 DVPRVLRYVCDSI
+852 EVPAVLRYVCESI

-929 LADSLVERYLT
+929 LADSLVERYLS

-961 HGDDISQILALIGVR
+961 HGDDIAQILALIGVR

-981 ESRRVSGLEVIPLEE
+981 ESRRVSGLEVIPLDE

-1019 IVMMDDAFHEVATLD
+1019 ILMMDDAFHRVAALD
-1034 EPIDRN
+1034 EPAERN
-1040 FIMKHYAAEIAE
+1040 FIMKHYAAELAE
-1052 KRSSGTAEQEAKDES
+1052 KRAGGVAEQEAKDES

-1093 SDEDLAAVYT
+1093 SDEDLANVYT

-1114 HGISAAPE
+1114 HGVSAVRE

-1162 ALAGDNP
+1162 ALAGENP
-1169 RQFFGDSSDPSL
+1169 RQFFGDSSDPTL

-1238 WMYQEVTER
+1238 WMYQEVTEQ
-1247 YALDADMQQF
+1247 YALNPDMQQF

-1281 WEDAPEDMLNELRR
+1281 WEDAPEETLNELRR

-1307 QEVGTGN
+1307 QEAG

>member
-1 MSDDFLDSR
+1 M
-10 FRGNDEERIMI
+10 
-21 VFLTTSDT
+21 
-29 DILTVE
+29 TVE
-35 GARGELPD
+35 GARGELPE

-49 ALNPFALVQ
+49 ALNPFALAL
-58 DDGTLEG
+58 DDGALEG
-65 FLRDTLPSASL
+65 FLRDTLPNASL
-76 VLTRLLGGDKAM
+76 VLARLLGGDKAM
-88 GDGFGALESECRRL
+88 GEGFGALESECRRL

-120 RRSTTPPIVA
+120 RRSTTPPIAA

-158 SEYGYEAP
+158 SEYGYEPP

-181 VVPLDEYRR
+181 AAPLDEYRR
-190 LYCDDGKPTAALLFY
+190 LYRDDGKPTAALLFY

-218 AMADAL
+218 AMVGAL

-275 GLGQQSVN
+275 GLQSGDN
-283 GSADANWDIRVLE
+283 ADANWDIRVLE
-296 ELDVPIL
+296 QLDVPIL
-303 QAIVATEPRAMW
+303 QAIVSTEPQVMW
-315 DEREIGLS
+315 GERDIGLS

-331 ALPELDGRVI
+331 ALPELDGRII
-341 TAPVSFKEA
+341 TVPVSFKEA
-350 VDSSFDKL
+350 VSQ
-358 RTNGVGDGDAHPH
+358 NGAAT
-371 PNPPP
+371 
-376 SRGRELI
+376 

-389 YVPDLEQVEAV
+389 YVPNIEQTEAV
-400 ASLAGRY
+400 ASLAARY
-407 ARLGHTPVSERKI
+407 ARMARTPASDRKI

-495 RVSAKEYAAQFN
+495 RVSAREYAAQFA
-507 GIPADVQDGVR
+507 GIPEDVRDGVR

-526 GVYVNDDGELF
+526 AVYVNDDGELF

-613 CIPEVCLPDLPHFY
+613 CIPEVCLPDMPHFY

-736 GLHTLGEAPQ
+736 GLHTLGEAPE

-784 RDRAAAVNADGLPD
+784 RDRAAAVEGGQFSVFSDKLSAVNGHGQ
-798 ALVSANGSEPIRSA
+798 ANGYEIRSA
-812 GDIVERLESLA
+812 GDVVEGLEAMA
-823 HSLYERLYETNFNS
+823 HALYERLHETDFD
-837 ASVERIATDMLIDTG
+837 AEHVERIVTEMLGAEMLGESG
-852 DVPRVLRYVCDSI
+852 DAPDGVGRVLRYVCESI

-1019 IVMMDDAFHEVATLD
+1019 IVMMDDAFHEVANLD
-1034 EPIDRN
+1034 EPAERN
-1040 FIMKHYAAEIAE
+1040 FVMKHYAADVAE
-1052 KRSSGTAEQEAKDES
+1052 KRASGIGGTDAETES

-1114 HGISAAPE
+1114 HGVSAAPE

-1169 RQFFGDSSDPSL
+1169 RQFFGDSSDPTL

-1307 QEVGTGN
+1307 QEVG

>member
-1 MSDDFLDSR
+1 
-10 FRGNDEERIMI
+10 MI

-29 DILTVE
+29 DILTLDRV
-35 GARGELPD
+35 RSELPSGFVD
-43 GLAGMV
+43 TLAI
-49 ALNPFALVQ
+49 NPFVLVQ
-58 DDGTLEG
+58 DEDAFRSFIDQDLA
-65 FLRDTLPSASL
+65 DAVI
-76 VLTRLLGGDKAM
+76 VLTRLLGGDNAM
-88 GDGFGALESECRRL
+88 GERFSELESACRDR
-102 GVPLVACSG
+102 GIPLVACSG

-120 RRSTTPPIVA
+120 RRSTTPAIVA

-137 NHGGVGNLVNLLR
+137 NHGGVANLGNLLR
-150 FLSDEVLG
+150 FLSDETQG
-158 SEYGYEAP
+158 TDYGYGP
-166 SPLPQ
+166 PGPLPL
-171 DGVYRAGRLD
+171 DGAYRPGGTDA
-181 VVPLDEYRR
+181 VPLVEYRK
-190 LYCDDGKPTAALLFY
+190 LYCDPARPTVALLFY
-205 RAHWVSGNLEFVD
+205 RAHWVSQNVEFVD
-218 AMADAL
+218 AIVEAL
-224 ERQGC
+224 ERRGC

-251 MDGAGNAAV
+251 MDNEGQAAV

-270 MSHHP
+270 MSQNRGPHVAN
-275 GLGQQSVN
+275 S
-283 GSADANWDIRVLE
+283 SDENWDVAVLE
-296 ELDVPIL
+296 RLDVPIL
-303 QAIVATEPRAMW
+303 QAIVTTEPQAIW
-315 DEREIGLS
+315 EERDIGLS

-331 ALPELDGRVI
+331 ALPELDGRII
-341 TAPVSFKEA
+341 TVPVSFKES
-350 VDSSFDKL
+350 VSQ
-358 RTNGVGDGDAHPH
+358 NGAGTGV
-371 PNPPP
+371 
-376 SRGRELI
+376 
-383 GGELRR
+383 LRR
-389 YVPDLEQVEAV
+389 YVPNIERTESV
-400 ASLAGRY
+400 AALAARY
-407 ARLGHTPVSERKI
+407 AKLRGTPPAERRI

-438 GLDTPASAINLLNA
+438 GLDTPASAINLLHA

-458 TVEDIPED
+458 TVEEIPSD
-466 GDELMRRLIE
+466 GDELMQRLIDK
-476 RCTYDADFLTPE
+476 CTYDADFLTPE
-488 QMLNAEG
+488 QMRNAEG
-495 RVSAKEYAAQFN
+495 RVSAAEYAAQFA
-507 GIPADVQDGVR
+507 GIPADAQDSLKSD
-518 AAWGEPPG
+518 WGEPPG
-526 GVYVNDDGELF
+526 SVYVDDGHLF

-598 TLEWTPGKGVGLSRS
+598 TLEWTPGKGVGLSAS
-613 CIPEVCLPDLPHFY
+613 CLPEVCLPDLPHFY

-700 RLNEDLGVSE
+700 KLNEDLGVDE

-746 SEMLIGLLLA
+746 GEMLIGLLLA

-764 VPGLRQAIG
+764 VPGIRHAIG
-773 DALGIDYAAMM
+773 DAIGLNYEELLKDRGAPID
-784 RDRAAAVNADGLPD
+784 ADSVPEV
-798 ALVSANGSEPIRSA
+798 LVSANGGSPIRSA
-812 GDIVERLESLA
+812 GDVVERLEAISREMYESLA
-823 HSLYERLYETNFNS
+823 DAAFDG
-837 ASVERIATDMLIDTG
+837 SVAERIVSDLLDDSGA
-852 DVPRVLRYVCDSI
+852 VPNVLRYVSETVH
-865 YPALTRTTDE
+865 PALERTTDE

-922 SWQIGKE
+922 SWQIGRQ
-929 LADSLVERYLT
+929 LADSLIERYLD
-940 DEGEYPESVGISVW
+940 DEGQYPESVGISVW

-961 HGDDISQILALIGVR
+961 HGDDIAQILALIGVR

-981 ESRRVSGLEVIPLEE
+981 ESRRVSGLEVIPIEE

-1014 AFQNL
+1014 AFHNL
-1019 IVMMDDAFHEVATLD
+1019 ILMMDDAFHRVAEQD
-1034 EPIDRN
+1034 EPEDRN
-1040 FIMKHYAAEIAE
+1040 FIRKHYVAEVEDKA
-1052 KRSSGTAEQEAKDES
+1052 SSGMNTDVAESES
-1067 LYRIFGSKP
+1067 LFRIFGSKP

-1093 SDEDLAAVYT
+1093 SDEDLANVYT
-1103 AWGSYAYGRRQ
+1103 AWGSYAYGRQ
-1114 HGISAAPE
+1114 HHGVSAVRE
-1122 FRRRF
+1122 FQRRF

-1162 ALAGDNP
+1162 VLSGDNP

-1224 YIFGYDATAQIIDD
+1224 YMFGYDATAEIIDD
-1238 WMYQEVTER
+1238 WMYQEVTEK
-1247 YALDADMQQF
+1247 YALDPEMQRF

-1266 RAIAERLMEAADRGM
+1266 RAIAERLMEAADRQM
-1281 WEDAPEDMLNELRR
+1281 WEEPPEEMLNELRR
-1295 VYLRTEALLEER
+1295 VYLRTEALLEDR
-1307 QEVGTGN
+1307 QEQSVV

>member
-1 MSDDFLDSR
+1 M
-10 FRGNDEERIMI
+10 
-21 VFLTTSDT
+21 
-29 DILTVE
+29 
-35 GARGELPD
+35 
-43 GLAGMV
+43 
-49 ALNPFALVQ
+49 
-58 DDGTLEG
+58 
-65 FLRDTLPSASL
+65 
-76 VLTRLLGGDKAM
+76 
-88 GDGFGALESECRRL
+88 
-102 GVPLVACSG
+102 
-111 EPVRDAVFE
+111 
-120 RRSTTPPIVA
+120 
-130 QTAFEYL
+130 
-137 NHGGVGNLVNLLR
+137 
-150 FLSDEVLG
+150 
-158 SEYGYEAP
+158 
-166 SPLPQ
+166 PLPQ
-171 DGVYRAGRLD
+171 DGVYRPGRPD
-181 VVPLDEYRR
+181 AVPPDEYRR
-190 LYCDDGKPTAALLFY
+190 LYCDSGKPTAALLFY
-205 RAHWVSGNLEFVD
+205 RAHWVSQNTEFVD
-218 AMADAL
+218 AMVDAL
-224 ERQGC
+224 ERRGC

-251 MDGAGNAAV
+251 MDGAGRATV

-270 MSHHP
+270 MSQDRGPHVAN
-275 GLGQQSVN
+275 S
-283 GSADANWDIRVLE
+283 SDENWDVAVLE
-296 ELDVPIL
+296 LLDVPIL
-303 QAIVATEPRAMW
+303 QAIVTTEPQAMW
-315 DEREIGLS
+315 EERDIGLG

-331 ALPELDGRVI
+331 ALPELDGRII
-341 TAPVSFKEA
+341 TVPVSFKEA
-350 VDSSFDKL
+350 VSQ
-358 RTNGVGDGDAHPH
+358 NGAG
-371 PNPPP
+371 
-376 SRGRELI
+376 S
-383 GGELRR
+383 GELRR
-389 YVPDLEQVEAV
+389 YVPNLERTESV
-400 ASLAGRY
+400 AALAARY
-407 ARLGHTPVSERKI
+407 AKLRGTPVSERKI

-438 GLDTPASAINLLNA
+438 GLDTPASAINLLLL

-458 TVEDIPED
+458 TVEDIPSD

-476 RCTYDADFLTPE
+476 RCTYDADFLTPG
-488 QMLNAEG
+488 QMRNAEG
-495 RVSAKEYAAQFN
+495 RVSAAEYAAQFA
-507 GIPADVQDGVR
+507 GIPVDVQDSVK
-518 AAWGEPPG
+518 ADWGEPPG
-526 GVYVNDDGELF
+526 SVYVDHDHLF

-613 CIPEVCLPDLPHFY
+613 CLPEVCLPDLPHFY

-692 IWEVVQRA
+692 IWEVVQKA
-700 RLNEDLGVSE
+700 RLNEDLGVDE
-710 IPDDFDDFILHIDG
+710 LPDDFDDFILHIDG

-746 SEMLIGLLLA
+746 DEMLIGLLLA

-764 VPGLRQAIG
+764 VPGVRHAIA
-773 DALGIDYAAMM
+773 DALGLDYATLIE
-784 RDRAAAVNADGLPD
+784 DRGAPIDADSIPD
-798 ALVSANGSEPIRSA
+798 VLRRSNGTAPIRNA
-812 GDIVERLESLA
+812 GDVVERLEVISRD
-823 HSLYERLYETNFNS
+823 LYERLADARFNGS
-837 ASVERIATDMLIDTG
+837 HVEEIVSEVLPDNG
-852 DVPRVLRYVCDSI
+852 PVPEVLRYVCETI
-865 YPALTRTTDE
+865 HPALERTTDE

-922 SWQIGKE
+922 SWQIGKQ
-929 LADSLVERYLT
+929 LADSLVERFMA
-940 DEGEYPESVGISVW
+940 DEGQYPESVGISVW

-961 HGDDISQILALIGVR
+961 HGDDIAQILALIGVR

-981 ESRRVSGLEVIPLEE
+981 ESRRVTGLEVIPLAE

-1014 AFQNL
+1014 AFHNL
-1019 IVMMDDAFHEVATLD
+1019 ILMMDDAFHRVATLD
-1034 EPIDRN
+1034 EPEDRN
-1040 FIMKHYAAEIAE
+1040 FVRKHYVSEVRDKVDSGVSPEDAE
-1052 KRSSGTAEQEAKDES
+1052 SES

-1093 SDEDLAAVYT
+1093 SDEDLANVYT
-1103 AWGSYAYGRRQ
+1103 AWGSYAYGRRH
-1114 HGISAAPE
+1114 HGVSAVRE
-1122 FRRRF
+1122 FQRRF

-1162 ALAGDNP
+1162 VLSGGNP
-1169 RQFFGDSSDPSL
+1169 RQFFGDSSDPGL

-1224 YIFGYDATAQIIDD
+1224 YMFGYDATAEIIDD

-1247 YALDADMQQF
+1247 YALDPEMQQF

-1266 RAIAERLMEAADRGM
+1266 RAIAERLMEAADRQM
-1281 WEDAPEDMLNELRR
+1281 WEDPPEELLNELRR
-1295 VYLRTEALLEER
+1295 VYLRTEGLLEER
-1307 QEVGTGN
+1307 QEQVVA

>member
-1 MSDDFLDSR
+1 
-10 FRGNDEERIMI
+10 MI
-21 VFLTTSDT
+21 IFLTTSDT
-29 DILTVE
+29 DILTLE
-35 GARGELPD
+35 RAKAGLPH
-43 GLAGMV
+43 GLAATLAV
-49 ALNPFALVQ
+49 NPFALMQ
-58 DDGTLEG
+58 DEG
-65 FLRDTLPSASL
+65 AFARFLSDALPDADL
-76 VLTRLLGGDKAM
+76 VLARLLGGDKAM
-88 GDGFGALESECRRL
+88 GEHFATLESQCRRL

-120 RRSTTPPIVA
+120 RRSTTPPVLA

-137 NHGGVGNLVNLLR
+137 NHGGVANLVNLLQ
-150 FLSDEVLG
+150 FLSDEALG
-158 SEYGYEAP
+158 SEHGYEP
-166 SPLPQ
+166 PVPLPQ
-171 DGVYRAGRLD
+171 DGVYRAGTLD
-181 VVPLDEYRR
+181 AVPLDEYRS
-190 LYCDDGKPTAALLFY
+190 LHCDAGKPTAALLFY
-205 RAHWVSGNLEFVD
+205 RAHWVSQNLEFVD
-218 AMADAL
+218 VMVDAL

-237 SLREDDGAVFRKYL
+237 SLREDDGAVFLKYL
-251 MDGAGNAAV
+251 MDGDGKASV

-275 GLGQQSVN
+275 GLQSSDN
-283 GSADANWDIRVLE
+283 ADANWDIRVLE
-296 ELDVPIL
+296 QLDVPIL
-303 QAIVATEPRAMW
+303 QAIVSTEPQAMW
-315 DEREIGLS
+315 DERDIGLS

-331 ALPELDGRVI
+331 ALPELDGRII
-341 TAPVSFKEA
+341 TVPVSFKET
-350 VDSSFDKL
+350 VSH
-358 RTNGVGDGDAHPH
+358 NGTAT
-371 PNPPP
+371 
-376 SRGRELI
+376 

-389 YVPDLEQVEAV
+389 YVPNMEQTEAV
-400 ASLAGRY
+400 ASLAARY
-407 ARLGHTPVSERKI
+407 ARMAHTPVSERKI

-452 MRDAGY
+452 MRDSGY
-458 TVEDIPED
+458 RVEDIPSD

-488 QMLNAEG
+488 QMRNAEG
-495 RVSAKEYAAQFN
+495 RVSADEYAAHFN
-507 GIPADVQDGVR
+507 GIPQDVQDSMR
-518 AAWGEPPG
+518 ADWGEPPG
-526 GVYVNDDGELF
+526 EVYTDDGHLF

-579 RWLRDGFGADAVV
+579 RWLRDGFGADAIV

-613 CIPEVCLPDLPHFY
+613 CIPEVCLPDMPHFY

-692 IWEVVQRA
+692 IWEVVQKA
-700 RLNEDLGVSE
+700 RLNEDLNVHE

-764 VPGLRQAIG
+764 IPGLRQAIG

-784 RDRAAAVNADGLPD
+784 RDRGAAVNSDSLPVS
-798 ALVSANGSEPIRSA
+798 LVNANGSEPVRSA
-812 GDIVERLESLA
+812 GDVVERLETMA
-823 HSLYERLYETNFNS
+823 HTLYERLHETDFD
-837 ASVERIATDMLIDTG
+837 AGYVERIALEMLGESG
-852 DVPRVLRYVCDSI
+852 DVPRVLRYVCESI
-865 YPALTRTTDE
+865 YPALTQTTDE

-981 ESRRVSGLEVIPLEE
+981 ESRRVSGLEIIPLEE

-1019 IVMMDDAFHEVATLD
+1019 IVMMDDAFHKVASLD
-1034 EPIDRN
+1034 EPEGQN
-1040 FIMKHYAAEIAE
+1040 FVMKHYAAEVAE
-1052 KRSSGTAEQEAKDES
+1052 KRASGVSTTEAESES
-1067 LYRIFGSKP
+1067 LFRIFGSKP

-1093 SDEDLAAVYT
+1093 SDEDLANVYT

-1114 HGISAAPE
+1114 HGVSAVRE

-1266 RAIAERLMEAADRGM
+1266 RSIAERLMEAADRGM
-1281 WEDAPEDMLNELRR
+1281 WEDAPEETLNELRR

-1307 QEVGTGN
+1307 QEAT

>member
-1 MSDDFLDSR
+1 MR
-10 FRGNDEERIMI
+10 QMI

-29 DILTVE
+29 DILALE
-35 GARGELPD
+35 GARGDLPP
-43 GLAGMV
+43 GLSDTV
-49 ALNPFALVQ
+49 AVNPFALAQ
-58 DDGTLEG
+58 DDEAFER
-65 FLRDTLPSASL
+65 FLGELLPSASL
-76 VLTRLLGGDKAM
+76 VLARLLGGDKAM
-88 GDGFGALESECRRL
+88 GESFVRLEAECRRL
-102 GVPLVACSG
+102 GIPLVACSG
-111 EPVRDAVFE
+111 EPARDAVFE
-120 RRSTTPPIVA
+120 RRSTTPAIVA

-137 NHGGVGNLVNLLR
+137 NHGGVGNLANLLR
-150 FLSDEVLG
+150 FLSDETLG
-158 SEYGYEAP
+158 SEHGYEPPA
-166 SPLPQ
+166 PLPQ
-171 DGVYRAGRLD
+171 DGVYRKGRPD
-181 VVPLDEYRR
+181 AVPLSEYRR
-190 LYCDDGKPTAALLFY
+190 LYCDADKPTAALLFY
-205 RAHWVSGNLEFVD
+205 RAHWVSRNIEFVD
-218 AMADAL
+218 AMVDAL

-251 MDGAGNAAV
+251 MNGNGDATV

-270 MSHHP
+270 MSHQP
-275 GLGQQSVN
+275 GLQPGN
-283 GSADANWDIRVLE
+283 GAGANPVDANWDIRVLE
-296 ELDVPIL
+296 RLDVPIL
-303 QAIVATEPRAMW
+303 QAIVSTEPQAAW
-315 DEREIGLS
+315 HERDIGLS

-331 ALPELDGRVI
+331 ALPELDGRII
-341 TAPVSFKEA
+341 TVPVSFKEA
-350 VDSSFDKL
+350 VSSSDNL
-358 RTNGVGDGDAHPH
+358 GADEGA
-371 PNPPP
+371 
-376 SRGRELI
+376 L

-389 YVPDLEQVEAV
+389 YVPNIEQTESV
-400 ASLAGRY
+400 AGLAARF

-438 GLDTPASAINLLNA
+438 GLDTPASAINLLSA

-458 TVEDIPED
+458 RVEDIPAD

-488 QMLNAEG
+488 QMRNAEG
-495 RVSAKEYAAQFN
+495 RVSADEYAAQFN
-507 GIPADVQDGVR
+507 DLPQDVQDSMR
-518 AAWGEPPG
+518 SDWGEPPG
-526 GVYVNDDGELF
+526 TVYTDDGDLF

-613 CIPEVCLPDLPHFY
+613 CLPEVCLPDMPHFY

-639 AKRRSHAVI
+639 AKRRTHAVI
-648 IDHLVPAMTT
+648 VDHLVPAMTT

-692 IWEVVQRA
+692 IWEVVQKA
-700 RLNEDLGVSE
+700 RLNEDLGVDE

-764 VPGLRQAIG
+764 VPGLRHAIG
-773 DALGIDYAAMM
+773 DALGLDYAALL
-784 RDRAAAVNADGLPD
+784 RDRGAPVQSGALPD
-798 ALVSANGSEPIRSA
+798 ALNGVNGSEPIRSA
-812 GDIVERLESLA
+812 GDVVERLEA
-823 HSLYERLYETNFNS
+823 IARALYERLYEVGFDG
-837 ASVERIATDMLIDTG
+837 ASIERIVADALHESG
-852 DVPRVLRYVCDSI
+852 EVPAVLRYVCESV

-929 LADSLVERYLT
+929 LADSLVERYLS

-961 HGDDISQILALIGVR
+961 HGDDIAQILALIGVR

-981 ESRRVSGLEVIPLEE
+981 ESRRVSGLEVIPLDE

-1019 IVMMDDAFHEVATLD
+1019 ILMMDDAFHRVAALD
-1034 EPIDRN
+1034 EPAERN
-1040 FIMKHYAAEIAE
+1040 FIMKHYAAELAE
-1052 KRSSGTAEQEAKDES
+1052 KRAGGVAEQEAKDES

-1093 SDEDLAAVYT
+1093 SDEDLANVYT

-1114 HGISAAPE
+1114 HGVSAVRE

-1162 ALAGDNP
+1162 ALAGENP
-1169 RQFFGDSSDPSL
+1169 RQFFGDSSDPTL

-1238 WMYQEVTER
+1238 WMYQEVTEQ
-1247 YALDADMQQF
+1247 YALNPDMQQF

-1281 WEDAPEDMLNELRR
+1281 WEDAPEETLNELRR

-1307 QEVGTGN
+1307 QEAG